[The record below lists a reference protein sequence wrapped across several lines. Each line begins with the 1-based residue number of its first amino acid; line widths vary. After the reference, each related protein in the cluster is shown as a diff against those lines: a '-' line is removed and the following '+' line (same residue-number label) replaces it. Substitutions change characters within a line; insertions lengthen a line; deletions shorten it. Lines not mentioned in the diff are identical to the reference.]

1 MDPIYLTNLRT
12 SKFKA
17 HTEPFM
23 RRFFQRLLLPV
34 AVMVVTQTSFVS
46 AESIRL
52 VGPDGQVQPTPQYSE
67 NIVRNSA
74 NNEPG
79 RFFGPTSA
87 NQTLWSIAS
96 QLRPSSSVTVQQTLL
111 AIYQLNPQAFENQNI
126 HTLIPGS
133 TLRVPSLAQISR
145 NSTQDAVNIMASH
158 QAKLNQTPDTP
169 VRPVAPPRPA
179 PVATPKVEAVA
190 QTPPQ
195 VTPTTAPQEKAPT
208 ELKTPAKPSQSTDAE
223 VMALEEKNH
232 TLRLML
238 SQVQSEVSTLK
249 EELGDEN
256 RIRSEVERLLEE
268 ERRKAEE
275 ASRLAPSALDNLL
288 SNGWLVALL
297 ALIPGLLIAIVV
309 LLLLNRRSSAQ
320 QENPTQNNITSEMP
334 TAAPVTLGPE
344 QTEDIGD
351 DLLLD
356 DDLFSTTDDKEEN
369 DAEKAFSDEDDVFAD
384 LNETDLDFNLDG
396 QDSDDLF
403 VGIDDD
409 GDLDTE
415 FDALNESA
423 NGISVNADDKA
434 LGLEEMERALNDV
447 SEPTDNDDLNSF
459 DLADENQMSED
470 DIEALLSGD
479 EENEL
484 LSDGKVD
491 QSLLDD
497 LLASELDAL
506 DDEPAIQDTETLD
519 TLLND
524 ELASLSEEDNDE
536 FDLSGAGVAGDQD
549 LDDLF
554 ASIEEQ
560 ADLEQL
566 EAKAI
571 DETALLDEILAE
583 QDAPLSEESTELLD
597 ELLDDFDKPENDE
610 FDAQTADLLQPEE
623 PILDLEEDST
633 QLLNEVLGEPVPEE
647 LASGLEIDQNSTELL
662 DELLDDL
669 DLDDESIEAT
679 EFSVAPE
686 KLSVEDGTELFDE
699 LLEIEQHPEP
709 AESLPELAT
718 EDEFNSDTFIDD
730 LLNSAPAKDPLLEP
744 VLDENEAFAQAD
756 DFDFNPEIEGGLEDD
771 LPQPS
776 ALPANEFGTP
786 QDEDWVFDEDDSSPT
801 LEANTELELSSAE
814 DDLPEQTTATNETVD
829 ELLADLAAQPQ
840 SNTVDTS
847 DDALAPDALSQS
859 VEESLTLNDLE
870 LPEENDEPQ
879 LAEVTPSSV
888 FDEQQVET
896 EIEPES
902 EPLAAEASND
912 ESDLTALNELDLPE
926 YTEEDALADA
936 QLEPAAESEVEPELE
951 LASEPAEEEAFT
963 ELDELDLPEY
973 TEEDALADAQLEPA
987 AESEVEPELELAS
1000 EPAEEEAF
1008 TELNELDLPEYTEE
1022 DALADAQLEPAAES
1036 EVEPELELVSEPVT
1050 EEAFTELN
1058 ELDLPEY
1065 TEEDALADAQL
1076 EPAAESEVE
1085 PELELASEPAEEEA
1099 FTEFNELDLPE
1110 YTEEDA
1116 LADAQLEPVAESEVE
1131 PELELA
1137 SEPAAE
1143 EAFTELNELDLPE
1156 YTEEDALADAQ
1167 LEPAAESEVEP
1178 ELELAS
1184 DLEEEET
1191 FTELDELDLPEYT
1204 EEDALADAQ
1213 LESATESEVEPE
1225 LDELDLPEY
1234 TEEDALADAQLEPA
1248 VESEVEPELELAT
1261 EPAEEEVFTELNE
1274 LDLPEYTEEDALADA
1289 QLEPAVE
1296 SDVEPELELASD
1308 LEEEEVFTELN
1319 ELDLPEYTEED
1330 ALADAQLE
1338 PVAESEVEPELD
1350 LASDLEEEE
1359 AFTELDELDLPEYT
1373 EEDALADAQLEPA
1386 VESGVEPEL
1395 ELASEPAAEEAF
1407 TELNE
1412 LDLPEYTEEDALADA
1427 QLELSVESEV
1437 EPELGDGTETLAQE
1451 TESDALVADEDLL
1464 ASVESAVDEVQ
1475 PELLDATQD
1484 VPPTQS
1490 LANKAFDE
1498 EALHDWLSD
1507 NPDGEKPF
1515 SFDRPL
1521 DAKTIDSAGMD
1532 IDAML
1537 QMGGEDWN
1545 GFHLTPDQQAQL
1557 PDDVPE
1563 DEQAIWASETP
1574 EPQAKPENWGSQE
1587 DLLDFD
1593 PQRDGYMTIDELMA
1607 QVESEEQGL
1616 NPDEEEL
1623 KLDVGLDEFPDVIG
1637 DIRDI
1642 DVDSGAEA
1650 AGKLDLAKIYIEMND
1665 EKGAIKLLEEAIVD
1679 GDDEIRQQ
1687 AKRLIDVL
1695 NGRV

>member
-1 MDPIYLTNLRT
+1 
-12 SKFKA
+12 
-17 HTEPFM
+17 M

-195 VTPTTAPQEKAPT
+195 VPPTTAPQEKAPT
-208 ELKTPAKPSQSTDAE
+208 ELKAPAKPSQSTDAE

-647 LASGLEIDQNSTELL
+647 LASELEIDQNSTELL

-801 LEANTELELSSAE
+801 LEGNTELELSSAE

-879 LAEVTPSSV
+879 LAEVIPSSA

-912 ESDLTALNELDLPE
+912 ESDLTALNELDLSE

-987 AESEVEPELELAS
+987 VESEVEPELELAS
-1000 EPAEEEAF
+1000 EPAVESGVEPELELASDLDEEEPFTELNELDLPEYTEEDALADAQLEPAAEAEVEPELELASDLDEEEPFTELNELDLPEYTEEDALADAQLEPAAEAEVEPELELASDLDEEEAF

-1022 DALADAQLEPAAES
+1022 DALADAQLEPA
-1036 EVEPELELVSEPVT
+1036 V
-1050 EEAFTELN
+1050 
-1058 ELDLPEY
+1058 
-1065 TEEDALADAQL
+1065 
-1076 EPAAESEVE
+1076 
-1085 PELELASEPAEEEA
+1085 
-1099 FTEFNELDLPE
+1099 
-1110 YTEEDA
+1110 
-1116 LADAQLEPVAESEVE
+1116 ESEVE

-1167 LEPAAESEVEP
+1167 LEPAAESEVES

-1184 DLEEEET
+1184 DLEEEEA
-1191 FTELDELDLPEYT
+1191 FTELN
-1204 EEDALADAQ
+1204 
-1213 LESATESEVEPE
+1213 
-1225 LDELDLPEY
+1225 ELDLPEY

-1248 VESEVEPELELAT
+1248 AEAEVEPELELAS
-1261 EPAEEEVFTELNE
+1261 EPAEEEAFTELNE

-1296 SDVEPELELASD
+1296 SE
-1308 LEEEEVFTELN
+1308 
-1319 ELDLPEYTEED
+1319 
-1330 ALADAQLE
+1330 
-1338 PVAESEVEPELD
+1338 
-1350 LASDLEEEE
+1350 
-1359 AFTELDELDLPEYT
+1359 
-1373 EEDALADAQLEPA
+1373 
-1386 VESGVEPEL
+1386 VEPEL

-1427 QLELSVESEV
+1427 QLEPSVESEV

>member
-1 MDPIYLTNLRT
+1 M
-12 SKFKA
+12 
-17 HTEPFM
+17 
-23 RRFFQRLLLPV
+23 
-34 AVMVVTQTSFVS
+34 
-46 AESIRL
+46 
-52 VGPDGQVQPTPQYSE
+52 
-67 NIVRNSA
+67 
-74 NNEPG
+74 
-79 RFFGPTSA
+79 
-87 NQTLWSIAS
+87 
-96 QLRPSSSVTVQQTLL
+96 QQTLL

-506 DDEPAIQDTETLD
+506 DDESAIQDTETLD

-583 QDAPLSEESTELLD
+583 QDVPLSEESTELLD

-801 LEANTELELSSAE
+801 LEGNAELELSSAE
-814 DDLPEQTTATNETVD
+814 DDLPEQTTATNETAD

-879 LAEVTPSSV
+879 LAEVTPSSA

-912 ESDLTALNELDLPE
+912 ESDLTELNELDLPEYTEEDALADAQLEPAVESEVEPEPELELASDLEEEEAFTELDELDLPEYTEEDALADAQLEPAVESEVEPELELASDLEEEEAFTELNKLDLPE

-987 AESEVEPELELAS
+987 AESEVEPELASDLEEEEAFTELNELDLPEYTEEDALADAQLEPAAESEVEPELELVSEPAEEEAFTELDELDLPEYTEEDALADAQLEPAAESEVEPELAS
-1000 EPAEEEAF
+1000 DLEEEEAF

-1050 EEAFTELN
+1050 EEAFTEL
-1058 ELDLPEY
+1058 
-1065 TEEDALADAQL
+1065 
-1076 EPAAESEVE
+1076 
-1085 PELELASEPAEEEA
+1085 
-1099 FTEFNELDLPE
+1099 
-1110 YTEEDA
+1110 
-1116 LADAQLEPVAESEVE
+1116 
-1131 PELELA
+1131 
-1137 SEPAAE
+1137 
-1143 EAFTELNELDLPE
+1143 
-1156 YTEEDALADAQ
+1156 
-1167 LEPAAESEVEP
+1167 
-1178 ELELAS
+1178 
-1184 DLEEEET
+1184 
-1191 FTELDELDLPEYT
+1191 DELDLPEYT

-1213 LESATESEVEPE
+1213 LESATESEVESELELVSEPTAEEAFTE
-1225 LDELDLPEY
+1225 LDELDVPEY
-1234 TEEDALADAQLEPA
+1234 TEEDALADAQLE
-1248 VESEVEPELELAT
+1248 S
-1261 EPAEEEVFTELNE
+1261 
-1274 LDLPEYTEEDALADA
+1274 
-1289 QLEPAVE
+1289 
-1296 SDVEPELELASD
+1296 
-1308 LEEEEVFTELN
+1308 
-1319 ELDLPEYTEED
+1319 
-1330 ALADAQLE
+1330 
-1338 PVAESEVEPELD
+1338 
-1350 LASDLEEEE
+1350 
-1359 AFTELDELDLPEYT
+1359 
-1373 EEDALADAQLEPA
+1373 
-1386 VESGVEPEL
+1386 
-1395 ELASEPAAEEAF
+1395 
-1407 TELNE
+1407 
-1412 LDLPEYTEEDALADA
+1412 
-1427 QLELSVESEV
+1427 SVESEV
-1437 EPELGDGTETLAQE
+1437 EPELGDETETLAQE

>member
-195 VTPTTAPQEKAPT
+195 VPPTTAPQEKAPT
-208 ELKTPAKPSQSTDAE
+208 ELKAPAKPSQSTDAE

-647 LASGLEIDQNSTELL
+647 LASELEIDQNSTELL

-801 LEANTELELSSAE
+801 LEGNTELELSSAE

-879 LAEVTPSSV
+879 LAEVIPSSA

-912 ESDLTALNELDLPE
+912 ESDLTALNELDLSE

-987 AESEVEPELELAS
+987 VESEVEPELELAS
-1000 EPAEEEAF
+1000 EPAVESGVEPELELASDLDEEEPFTELNELDLPEYTEEDALADAQLEPAAEAEVEPELELASDLDEEEPFTELNELDLPEYTEEDALADAQLEPAAEAEVEPELELASDLDEEEAF

-1022 DALADAQLEPAAES
+1022 DALADAQLEPA
-1036 EVEPELELVSEPVT
+1036 V
-1050 EEAFTELN
+1050 
-1058 ELDLPEY
+1058 
-1065 TEEDALADAQL
+1065 
-1076 EPAAESEVE
+1076 
-1085 PELELASEPAEEEA
+1085 
-1099 FTEFNELDLPE
+1099 
-1110 YTEEDA
+1110 
-1116 LADAQLEPVAESEVE
+1116 ESEVE

-1167 LEPAAESEVEP
+1167 LEPAAESEVES

-1184 DLEEEET
+1184 DLEEEEA
-1191 FTELDELDLPEYT
+1191 FTELN
-1204 EEDALADAQ
+1204 
-1213 LESATESEVEPE
+1213 
-1225 LDELDLPEY
+1225 ELDLPEY

-1248 VESEVEPELELAT
+1248 AEAEVEPELELAS
-1261 EPAEEEVFTELNE
+1261 EPAEEEAFTELNE

-1296 SDVEPELELASD
+1296 SE
-1308 LEEEEVFTELN
+1308 
-1319 ELDLPEYTEED
+1319 
-1330 ALADAQLE
+1330 
-1338 PVAESEVEPELD
+1338 
-1350 LASDLEEEE
+1350 
-1359 AFTELDELDLPEYT
+1359 
-1373 EEDALADAQLEPA
+1373 
-1386 VESGVEPEL
+1386 VEPEL

-1427 QLELSVESEV
+1427 QLEPSVESEV

>member
-1 MDPIYLTNLRT
+1 
-12 SKFKA
+12 
-17 HTEPFM
+17 M

-195 VTPTTAPQEKAPT
+195 VTPTTAPQEKVPT

-801 LEANTELELSSAE
+801 LEGNAELELSSAE
-814 DDLPEQTTATNETVD
+814 DDLPEQTTATNETAD

-847 DDALAPDALSQS
+847 DDALAPDAVSQS

-879 LAEVTPSSV
+879 LAEVIPSSA

-912 ESDLTALNELDLPE
+912 ESGLTALNELDLPEYTEEDALADAQLEPAVESEVEPELELASEPVEEEAFTELNELDLPEYTEEDALADAQLEPAAESEVEPELELASDLEEEEAFTELDELDLPEYTEEDALADAQLEPAVESEVEPELELASEPAEEEAFTELNELDLPE

-1000 EPAEEEAF
+1000 EPAAEEAF

-1036 EVEPELELVSEPVT
+1036 EVES
-1050 EEAFTELN
+1050 
-1058 ELDLPEY
+1058 
-1065 TEEDALADAQL
+1065 
-1076 EPAAESEVE
+1076 
-1085 PELELASEPAEEEA
+1085 ELELASDLEE
-1099 FTEFNELDLPE
+1099 
-1110 YTEEDA
+1110 
-1116 LADAQLEPVAESEVE
+1116 
-1131 PELELA
+1131 
-1137 SEPAAE
+1137 E

-1184 DLEEEET
+1184 DLEEEEA

-1204 EEDALADAQ
+1204 EED
-1213 LESATESEVEPE
+1213 S
-1225 LDELDLPEY
+1225 
-1234 TEEDALADAQLEPA
+1234 LADAQLEPA
-1248 VESEVEPELELAT
+1248 AK
-1261 EPAEEEVFTELNE
+1261 AE
-1274 LDLPEYTEEDALADA
+1274 
-1289 QLEPAVE
+1289 
-1296 SDVEPELELASD
+1296 VEPELELASD
-1308 LEEEEVFTELN
+1308 LEEKEAFTELN

-1359 AFTELDELDLPEYT
+1359 AFTELNQLDLPEYT
-1373 EEDALADAQLEPA
+1373 EEDALADAQLEP
-1386 VESGVEPEL
+1386 
-1395 ELASEPAAEEAF
+1395 
-1407 TELNE
+1407 
-1412 LDLPEYTEEDALADA
+1412 
-1427 QLELSVESEV
+1427 SVESEV

-1464 ASVESAVDEVQ
+1464 ASVESAADEVQ
-1475 PELLDATQD
+1475 PELLGATQD

>member
-1 MDPIYLTNLRT
+1 M
-12 SKFKA
+12 
-17 HTEPFM
+17 
-23 RRFFQRLLLPV
+23 
-34 AVMVVTQTSFVS
+34 
-46 AESIRL
+46 
-52 VGPDGQVQPTPQYSE
+52 
-67 NIVRNSA
+67 
-74 NNEPG
+74 
-79 RFFGPTSA
+79 
-87 NQTLWSIAS
+87 
-96 QLRPSSSVTVQQTLL
+96 QQTLL

-344 QTEDIGD
+344 QTEDISD

-447 SEPTDNDDLNSF
+447 SEPTENDDLNSF

-524 ELASLSEEDNDE
+524 ELASLSEEDDDE

-699 LLEIEQHPEP
+699 LLEIEQHPES

-771 LPQPS
+771 LSQPS

-801 LEANTELELSSAE
+801 LEGNAELELSSAE
-814 DDLPEQTTATNETVD
+814 DDLPEQTTATNETAD

-879 LAEVTPSSV
+879 LAEVIPSSA

-912 ESDLTALNELDLPE
+912 ESGLTALNELDLPE

-936 QLEPAAESEVEPELE
+936 QLEPAVESEVEPELE
-951 LASEPAEEEAFT
+951 LASEP
-963 ELDELDLPEY
+963 
-973 TEEDALADAQLEPA
+973 
-987 AESEVEPELELAS
+987 V
-1000 EPAEEEAF
+1000 EEEAF

-1050 EEAFTELN
+1050 EEAFTELELASEPAEEEAFTELD

-1076 EPAAESEVE
+1076 EPAV
-1085 PELELASEPAEEEA
+1085 
-1099 FTEFNELDLPE
+1099 
-1110 YTEEDA
+1110 
-1116 LADAQLEPVAESEVE
+1116 ESEVE

-1184 DLEEEET
+1184 EPAEEEA
-1191 FTELDELDLPEYT
+1191 FTELDELDL
-1204 EEDALADAQ
+1204 L
-1213 LESATESEVEPE
+1213 
-1225 LDELDLPEY
+1225 EY

-1248 VESEVEPELELAT
+1248 AEAEVEPELE
-1261 EPAEEEVFTELNE
+1261 
-1274 LDLPEYTEEDALADA
+1274 
-1289 QLEPAVE
+1289 
-1296 SDVEPELELASD
+1296 
-1308 LEEEEVFTELN
+1308 
-1319 ELDLPEYTEED
+1319 
-1330 ALADAQLE
+1330 
-1338 PVAESEVEPELD
+1338 

-1386 VESGVEPEL
+1386 AESEVEPEL

-1427 QLELSVESEV
+1427 QLEPAAESEVESELELASDLEEEEAFTELNELDLPEYTEEDALADAQLEPSVESEV

-1475 PELLDATQD
+1475 PELLGATQD

>member
-1 MDPIYLTNLRT
+1 
-12 SKFKA
+12 
-17 HTEPFM
+17 M

-158 QAKLNQTPDTP
+158 QAKLNQTPDAP

-524 ELASLSEEDNDE
+524 ELASLSEEDNGE

-801 LEANTELELSSAE
+801 LEGNTELELSSAE

-879 LAEVTPSSV
+879 LAEVTPSSA

-912 ESDLTALNELDLPE
+912 ESDLTALNELDLSE

-973 TEEDALADAQLEPA
+973 TEEDALADAQLELAVESEVEPELELASEPAEEEAFTELDELDLPEYTEEDALADAQLEPA
-987 AESEVEPELELAS
+987 AESEVEPELELVSEPAEEEAFTELDELDLPEYTEEDALADAQLEPAVESEVEPELELASEPAEEEVFTELNELDLPEYTEEDALADAQLEPAAESEVEPKLELASEPAEEEAFTELDELDLPEYIEEDALADAQLEPAAESEVEPKLELAS

-1036 EVEPELELVSEPVT
+1036 EVESELELASDLEE

-1058 ELDLPEY
+1058 ELDLPEYTEEDALADAQLEPAVESEVEPELELASDLEEKEVFTELNELDLPEHTEEDALADAQLEPAVESEVEPELELASEPAEDEAFPALDELDLPEY

-1085 PELELASEPAEEEA
+1085 PELELVSEP
-1099 FTEFNELDLPE
+1099 T
-1110 YTEEDA
+1110 
-1116 LADAQLEPVAESEVE
+1116 
-1131 PELELA
+1131 
-1137 SEPAAE
+1137 AE

-1178 ELELAS
+1178 ELG
-1184 DLEEEET
+1184 
-1191 FTELDELDLPEYT
+1191 DE
-1204 EEDALADAQ
+1204 
-1213 LESATESEVEPE
+1213 
-1225 LDELDLPEY
+1225 
-1234 TEEDALADAQLEPA
+1234 
-1248 VESEVEPELELAT
+1248 
-1261 EPAEEEVFTELNE
+1261 
-1274 LDLPEYTEEDALADA
+1274 
-1289 QLEPAVE
+1289 
-1296 SDVEPELELASD
+1296 
-1308 LEEEEVFTELN
+1308 
-1319 ELDLPEYTEED
+1319 
-1330 ALADAQLE
+1330 
-1338 PVAESEVEPELD
+1338 
-1350 LASDLEEEE
+1350 
-1359 AFTELDELDLPEYT
+1359 
-1373 EEDALADAQLEPA
+1373 
-1386 VESGVEPEL
+1386 
-1395 ELASEPAAEEAF
+1395 
-1407 TELNE
+1407 
-1412 LDLPEYTEEDALADA
+1412 
-1427 QLELSVESEV
+1427 
-1437 EPELGDGTETLAQE
+1437 TETLAQE
-1451 TESDALVADEDLL
+1451 TESDVLIADEDLL

>member
-1 MDPIYLTNLRT
+1 
-12 SKFKA
+12 
-17 HTEPFM
+17 M

-133 TLRVPSLAQISR
+133 TLRVPSLEQISR

-801 LEANTELELSSAE
+801 LEGNAELELSSAE
-814 DDLPEQTTATNETVD
+814 DDLPEQTTATNETAD

-879 LAEVTPSSV
+879 LAEVTPSSA

-912 ESDLTALNELDLPE
+912 ESDLTALNELDLPEYTEEDALADAQLEPATESEVEPELELASEPVEEEAFTELDELDLPEYTEEDALADAQLEPAVESEVEPELELASDLDEEEAFTELNELDLPE

-1000 EPAEEEAF
+1000 DLEE
-1008 TELNELDLPEYTEE
+1008 
-1022 DALADAQLEPAAES
+1022 
-1036 EVEPELELVSEPVT
+1036 

-1085 PELELASEPAEEEA
+1085 PELELASVLEE
-1099 FTEFNELDLPE
+1099 
-1110 YTEEDA
+1110 
-1116 LADAQLEPVAESEVE
+1116 
-1131 PELELA
+1131 
-1137 SEPAAE
+1137 E
-1143 EAFTELNELDLPE
+1143 EAFTELNKLDLPE

-1213 LESATESEVEPE
+1213 LEPAVESEVEPELELATEPAAEEAFTE

-1248 VESEVEPELELAT
+1248 AESE
-1261 EPAEEEVFTELNE
+1261 
-1274 LDLPEYTEEDALADA
+1274 
-1289 QLEPAVE
+1289 
-1296 SDVEPELELASD
+1296 VEPELELASD

-1386 VESGVEPEL
+1386 VESEVEPEL

-1427 QLELSVESEV
+1427 QLEPSVESEV

-1464 ASVESAVDEVQ
+1464 TSVESAVDEVQ
-1475 PELLDATQD
+1475 PELLGATQD

>member
-1 MDPIYLTNLRT
+1 
-12 SKFKA
+12 
-17 HTEPFM
+17 M

-195 VTPTTAPQEKAPT
+195 VTPTTAPQEKVPT

-801 LEANTELELSSAE
+801 LEGNTELELSSAE
-814 DDLPEQTTATNETVD
+814 DDLPEQTTATNETAD

-879 LAEVTPSSV
+879 LAEVTPYSA

-926 YTEEDALADA
+926 YTEED
-936 QLEPAAESEVEPELE
+936 V
-951 LASEPAEEEAFT
+951 
-963 ELDELDLPEY
+963 
-973 TEEDALADAQLEPA
+973 LADAQLEPA

-1022 DALADAQLEPAAES
+1022 DALADAQLEPA
-1036 EVEPELELVSEPVT
+1036 T
-1050 EEAFTELN
+1050 
-1058 ELDLPEY
+1058 
-1065 TEEDALADAQL
+1065 
-1076 EPAAESEVE
+1076 
-1085 PELELASEPAEEEA
+1085 
-1099 FTEFNELDLPE
+1099 
-1110 YTEEDA
+1110 
-1116 LADAQLEPVAESEVE
+1116 
-1131 PELELA
+1131 
-1137 SEPAAE
+1137 
-1143 EAFTELNELDLPE
+1143 
-1156 YTEEDALADAQ
+1156 
-1167 LEPAAESEVEP
+1167 ESEVEP

-1184 DLEEEET
+1184 DLEEEEA
-1191 FTELDELDLPEYT
+1191 FT
-1204 EEDALADAQ
+1204 
-1213 LESATESEVEPE
+1213 E

-1248 VESEVEPELELAT
+1248 VGSEVEPELASEPAEEEAFTELDELDLPEYTEEDALADAQLEPAAESEVEPELELAT

-1289 QLEPAVE
+1289 QLEPAAE
-1296 SDVEPELELASD
+1296 SEVEPELELTSEPA
-1308 LEEEEVFTELN
+1308 EEETFTELD

-1338 PVAESEVEPELD
+1338 PATESEVEPELE

-1386 VESGVEPEL
+1386 VGSEVEPELASEPAEEEAFTELDELDLPEYTEEDALADAQLEPAAESEVEPELELATEPAEEEAFTELDELDLPEYTEEDALADAQLESVVESEVEPEL

-1427 QLELSVESEV
+1427 QLEPSVESEV

-1475 PELLDATQD
+1475 PELLGATQD

>member
-1 MDPIYLTNLRT
+1 M
-12 SKFKA
+12 
-17 HTEPFM
+17 
-23 RRFFQRLLLPV
+23 
-34 AVMVVTQTSFVS
+34 
-46 AESIRL
+46 
-52 VGPDGQVQPTPQYSE
+52 
-67 NIVRNSA
+67 
-74 NNEPG
+74 
-79 RFFGPTSA
+79 
-87 NQTLWSIAS
+87 
-96 QLRPSSSVTVQQTLL
+96 QQTLL

-801 LEANTELELSSAE
+801 LEGNAELELSSAE
-814 DDLPEQTTATNETVD
+814 DDLPEQTTATNETAD

-879 LAEVTPSSV
+879 LAEVTPSSA

-987 AESEVEPELELAS
+987 VESEVEPELELAS
-1000 EPAEEEAF
+1000 EPVEEEAF
-1008 TELNELDLPEYTEE
+1008 TELDELDLPEYTEE
-1022 DALADAQLEPAAES
+1022 DALADAQLEPAVES
-1036 EVEPELELVSEPVT
+1036 EVEPDLELASDLDE

-1099 FTEFNELDLPE
+1099 FTELDELDLPEYTEEDALADAQLEPAAESEVEPELELASDLEEEEAFTELNELDLPE

-1116 LADAQLEPVAESEVE
+1116 LADAQLEPAAESEVE

-1137 SEPAAE
+1137 SVLEEE
-1143 EAFTELNELDLPE
+1143 EAFTELNKLDLPE

-1213 LESATESEVEPE
+1213 LEPAVESEVEPELELATEPAAEEAFTE

-1248 VESEVEPELELAT
+1248 AESE
-1261 EPAEEEVFTELNE
+1261 
-1274 LDLPEYTEEDALADA
+1274 
-1289 QLEPAVE
+1289 
-1296 SDVEPELELASD
+1296 VEPELELASD

-1386 VESGVEPEL
+1386 VES
-1395 ELASEPAAEEAF
+1395 
-1407 TELNE
+1407 
-1412 LDLPEYTEEDALADA
+1412 
-1427 QLELSVESEV
+1427 EV
-1437 EPELGDGTETLAQE
+1437 EPELGDETETLAQE

>member
-158 QAKLNQTPDTP
+158 QAKLNQTPDAP

-801 LEANTELELSSAE
+801 LEGNTELELSSAE

-829 ELLADLAAQPQ
+829 ELLTDLAAQPQ

-879 LAEVTPSSV
+879 LAEVTPSSA

-912 ESDLTALNELDLPE
+912 ESDLTALNELDLSEYTEEDALADAQLEPAAESEVEPELDELDLPEYTEEDALADAQLEPAVESEVEPELELASEPAEEEAFTELDELDLPEYTEEDAMADAQLEPAVESEVEPELELATEPAEEEVFTELNELDLPE

-987 AESEVEPELELAS
+987 AESEVEPDLAS
-1000 EPAEEEAF
+1000 DLEEEEAF

-1036 EVEPELELVSEPVT
+1036 EVEPELELVSEPAE
-1050 EEAFTELN
+1050 EEAFTELD

-1085 PELELASEPAEEEA
+1085 PELASDLEEK
-1099 FTEFNELDLPE
+1099 
-1110 YTEEDA
+1110 
-1116 LADAQLEPVAESEVE
+1116 
-1131 PELELA
+1131 
-1137 SEPAAE
+1137 
-1143 EAFTELNELDLPE
+1143 EAFTELN
-1156 YTEEDALADAQ
+1156 
-1167 LEPAAESEVEP
+1167 
-1178 ELELAS
+1178 
-1184 DLEEEET
+1184 
-1191 FTELDELDLPEYT
+1191 
-1204 EEDALADAQ
+1204 
-1213 LESATESEVEPE
+1213 
-1225 LDELDLPEY
+1225 ELDLPEY

-1261 EPAEEEVFTELNE
+1261 EPAEEEVFTEL
-1274 LDLPEYTEEDALADA
+1274 
-1289 QLEPAVE
+1289 
-1296 SDVEPELELASD
+1296 
-1308 LEEEEVFTELN
+1308 
-1319 ELDLPEYTEED
+1319 
-1330 ALADAQLE
+1330 
-1338 PVAESEVEPELD
+1338 
-1350 LASDLEEEE
+1350 
-1359 AFTELDELDLPEYT
+1359 DELDLPEYT

-1386 VESGVEPEL
+1386 AEAEVESEL
-1395 ELASEPAAEEAF
+1395 ERASDLEEKEAF
-1407 TELNE
+1407 TELDK

-1427 QLELSVESEV
+1427 QLEPSVESEV
-1437 EPELGDGTETLAQE
+1437 EPELGDETETLAQE

>member
-1 MDPIYLTNLRT
+1 
-12 SKFKA
+12 
-17 HTEPFM
+17 M

-633 QLLNEVLGEPVPEE
+633 QLLNEVLGEPVSEE

-801 LEANTELELSSAE
+801 LEGNTELELSSAE

-879 LAEVTPSSV
+879 LAEVTPSSA

-912 ESDLTALNELDLPE
+912 ESDLTALNELDLSEYTEEDTLADAQLEPAAESEVEPELELASEPVEEEAFTELDELDLPEYTEEDALADAQLEPVAESEVEPELDLASEPAEEEAFTELNKLDLPEYTEEDALADAQLEPAAESEVEPELELVSEPAEEESFTELDELDLPEYTEEDALADAQLEPAVESEVEPELELASEPAEEEVFTELNELDLPE

-987 AESEVEPELELAS
+987 TESEVEPELASDLEEEEAFTELNELDLPEYTEEDALADAQLEPAAESEVEPELELVS
-1000 EPAEEEAF
+1000 EPAEEEAFTELDELDLPEYTEEDALADAQLEPAAESEVEPELASDLEEEESF

-1050 EEAFTELN
+1050 EEAFTELD
-1058 ELDLPEY
+1058 ELDLPEYTEEDALADAQLESATESEVESELELVSEPAAEEAFTELDELDVPEY

-1099 FTEFNELDLPE
+1099 F
-1110 YTEEDA
+1110 
-1116 LADAQLEPVAESEVE
+1116 
-1131 PELELA
+1131 
-1137 SEPAAE
+1137 
-1143 EAFTELNELDLPE
+1143 
-1156 YTEEDALADAQ
+1156 
-1167 LEPAAESEVEP
+1167 
-1178 ELELAS
+1178 
-1184 DLEEEET
+1184 
-1191 FTELDELDLPEYT
+1191 
-1204 EEDALADAQ
+1204 
-1213 LESATESEVEPE
+1213 PE

-1234 TEEDALADAQLEPA
+1234 TEEDALADAQLEP
-1248 VESEVEPELELAT
+1248 
-1261 EPAEEEVFTELNE
+1261 
-1274 LDLPEYTEEDALADA
+1274 
-1289 QLEPAVE
+1289 
-1296 SDVEPELELASD
+1296 
-1308 LEEEEVFTELN
+1308 
-1319 ELDLPEYTEED
+1319 
-1330 ALADAQLE
+1330 
-1338 PVAESEVEPELD
+1338 
-1350 LASDLEEEE
+1350 
-1359 AFTELDELDLPEYT
+1359 
-1373 EEDALADAQLEPA
+1373 
-1386 VESGVEPEL
+1386 
-1395 ELASEPAAEEAF
+1395 
-1407 TELNE
+1407 
-1412 LDLPEYTEEDALADA
+1412 
-1427 QLELSVESEV
+1427 SVESEV
-1437 EPELGDGTETLAQE
+1437 EPELGEETETLAQE

>member
-1 MDPIYLTNLRT
+1 M
-12 SKFKA
+12 
-17 HTEPFM
+17 
-23 RRFFQRLLLPV
+23 
-34 AVMVVTQTSFVS
+34 
-46 AESIRL
+46 
-52 VGPDGQVQPTPQYSE
+52 
-67 NIVRNSA
+67 
-74 NNEPG
+74 
-79 RFFGPTSA
+79 
-87 NQTLWSIAS
+87 
-96 QLRPSSSVTVQQTLL
+96 QQTLL

-730 LLNSAPAKDPLLEP
+730 LLNSAPANDPLLEP

-801 LEANTELELSSAE
+801 LEGNAELELSSAE
-814 DDLPEQTTATNETVD
+814 DDLPEQTTATNETAD

-879 LAEVTPSSV
+879 LAEVTPSSA

-912 ESDLTALNELDLPE
+912 ESDLTALNELDLSEYTEEDALADAQLEPAAESEVEPELELASEPVEEEAFTELDELDLPEYTEEDALADAQLEPVAESEVEPELDLASDLEEEEAFTELDEIDLPEYTEEDALADAQLESATESEVESELELVSEPAAEEAFTELDELDLPEYTEEDALADSQLEPAAESEVEPELELVSEPVTEEAFTELDELDLPEYTEEDALADAQLEPAVESEVEPELELASDLDEEEAFTELNELDLPE

-987 AESEVEPELELAS
+987 AESEVEPELELAT
-1000 EPAEEEAF
+1000 EPAEEEVF
-1008 TELNELDLPEYTEE
+1008 TELNELDLPKYTEE

-1036 EVEPELELVSEPVT
+1036 EVEPEL
-1050 EEAFTELN
+1050 
-1058 ELDLPEY
+1058 D
-1065 TEEDALADAQL
+1065 
-1076 EPAAESEVE
+1076 
-1085 PELELASEPAEEEA
+1085 LASDLDEEEA
-1099 FTEFNELDLPE
+1099 FT
-1110 YTEEDA
+1110 
-1116 LADAQLEPVAESEVE
+1116 
-1131 PELELA
+1131 
-1137 SEPAAE
+1137 
-1143 EAFTELNELDLPE
+1143 
-1156 YTEEDALADAQ
+1156 
-1167 LEPAAESEVEP
+1167 
-1178 ELELAS
+1178 
-1184 DLEEEET
+1184 
-1191 FTELDELDLPEYT
+1191 
-1204 EEDALADAQ
+1204 
-1213 LESATESEVEPE
+1213 E

-1248 VESEVEPELELAT
+1248 VESEVEPELG
-1261 EPAEEEVFTELNE
+1261 
-1274 LDLPEYTEEDALADA
+1274 
-1289 QLEPAVE
+1289 
-1296 SDVEPELELASD
+1296 
-1308 LEEEEVFTELN
+1308 
-1319 ELDLPEYTEED
+1319 
-1330 ALADAQLE
+1330 
-1338 PVAESEVEPELD
+1338 
-1350 LASDLEEEE
+1350 
-1359 AFTELDELDLPEYT
+1359 DE
-1373 EEDALADAQLEPA
+1373 
-1386 VESGVEPEL
+1386 
-1395 ELASEPAAEEAF
+1395 
-1407 TELNE
+1407 
-1412 LDLPEYTEEDALADA
+1412 
-1427 QLELSVESEV
+1427 
-1437 EPELGDGTETLAQE
+1437 TETLAQE
-1451 TESDALVADEDLL
+1451 TKSDALVADEDLL
-1464 ASVESAVDEVQ
+1464 ASVESAADEVQ

>member
-1 MDPIYLTNLRT
+1 M
-12 SKFKA
+12 
-17 HTEPFM
+17 
-23 RRFFQRLLLPV
+23 
-34 AVMVVTQTSFVS
+34 
-46 AESIRL
+46 
-52 VGPDGQVQPTPQYSE
+52 
-67 NIVRNSA
+67 
-74 NNEPG
+74 
-79 RFFGPTSA
+79 
-87 NQTLWSIAS
+87 
-96 QLRPSSSVTVQQTLL
+96 QQTLL

-195 VTPTTAPQEKAPT
+195 VTSTTAPQEKAPT

-356 DDLFSTTDDKEEN
+356 DELFSTTDDKEEN

-801 LEANTELELSSAE
+801 LEGNAELELSSAE
-814 DDLPEQTTATNETVD
+814 DDLPEQTTATNETAD

-879 LAEVTPSSV
+879 LAEVTPSSA

-912 ESDLTALNELDLPE
+912 ESDLTALNELDLSE

-951 LASEPAEEEAFT
+951 LASEPVEEEAFP

-1099 FTEFNELDLPE
+1099 FTE
-1110 YTEEDA
+1110 
-1116 LADAQLEPVAESEVE
+1116 
-1131 PELELA
+1131 
-1137 SEPAAE
+1137 
-1143 EAFTELNELDLPE
+1143 LNELDLPE

-1167 LEPAAESEVEP
+1167 LEPAAESEVES

-1184 DLEEEET
+1184 DLEEEEA
-1191 FTELDELDLPEYT
+1191 FTELNELDLPEYT

-1213 LESATESEVEPE
+1213 LESATESEVEPELELASEPAAEEAFTE

-1289 QLEPAVE
+1289 QLEPAAE
-1296 SDVEPELELASD
+1296 AEVEPELELASD
-1308 LEEEEVFTELN
+1308 LEEK
-1319 ELDLPEYTEED
+1319 
-1330 ALADAQLE
+1330 
-1338 PVAESEVEPELD
+1338 
-1350 LASDLEEEE
+1350 E

-1386 VESGVEPEL
+1386 VESEVEPEL
-1395 ELASEPAAEEAF
+1395 ELATEPTEEEAF
-1407 TELNE
+1407 TELDE

-1427 QLELSVESEV
+1427 QLEPSVESEV
-1437 EPELGDGTETLAQE
+1437 EPELGDEIETIAQE

-1490 LANKAFDE
+1490 LTNKAFDE

>member
-1 MDPIYLTNLRT
+1 
-12 SKFKA
+12 
-17 HTEPFM
+17 M

-158 QAKLNQTPDTP
+158 QAKLNQTPDAP

-801 LEANTELELSSAE
+801 LEGNAELELSSAE
-814 DDLPEQTTATNETVD
+814 DDLPEQTTATNETAD

-1116 LADAQLEPVAESEVE
+1116 LADAQLEPAAESEVE

-1137 SEPAAE
+1137 SEPTAE

-1213 LESATESEVEPE
+1213 LEPAAESEVEPE
-1225 LDELDLPEY
+1225 LASDLEEEEAFTELNELDLPEY

-1261 EPAEEEVFTELNE
+1261 EPAEEEVFTEL
-1274 LDLPEYTEEDALADA
+1274 
-1289 QLEPAVE
+1289 
-1296 SDVEPELELASD
+1296 
-1308 LEEEEVFTELN
+1308 
-1319 ELDLPEYTEED
+1319 
-1330 ALADAQLE
+1330 
-1338 PVAESEVEPELD
+1338 
-1350 LASDLEEEE
+1350 
-1359 AFTELDELDLPEYT
+1359 DELDLPEYT

-1386 VESGVEPEL
+1386 AEAEVESEL
-1395 ELASEPAAEEAF
+1395 ERASDLEEKEAF
-1407 TELNE
+1407 TELDK

-1427 QLELSVESEV
+1427 QLEPSVESEV
-1437 EPELGDGTETLAQE
+1437 EPELGDETETLAQE

>member
-1 MDPIYLTNLRT
+1 M
-12 SKFKA
+12 
-17 HTEPFM
+17 
-23 RRFFQRLLLPV
+23 
-34 AVMVVTQTSFVS
+34 
-46 AESIRL
+46 
-52 VGPDGQVQPTPQYSE
+52 
-67 NIVRNSA
+67 
-74 NNEPG
+74 
-79 RFFGPTSA
+79 
-87 NQTLWSIAS
+87 
-96 QLRPSSSVTVQQTLL
+96 QQTLL

-801 LEANTELELSSAE
+801 LEGNAELELSSAE
-814 DDLPEQTTATNETVD
+814 DDLPEQTTATNETAD

-879 LAEVTPSSV
+879 LAEVTPSSA

-912 ESDLTALNELDLPE
+912 ESDLTALNELDLPEYTEEDALADAQLEPATESDVEPELELASEPAEEEAFTELDELDLPEYTEEDALADAQLEPAVESEVEPELELASEPVEEEAFTELDELDLPE

-987 AESEVEPELELAS
+987 TESEVEPELAS
-1000 EPAEEEAF
+1000 DLEEEEAF

-1036 EVEPELELVSEPVT
+1036 EVEPELELVSEPAE
-1050 EEAFTELN
+1050 EEAFTELD

-1085 PELELASEPAEEEA
+1085 PELELASEP
-1099 FTEFNELDLPE
+1099 
-1110 YTEEDA
+1110 
-1116 LADAQLEPVAESEVE
+1116 V
-1131 PELELA
+1131 
-1137 SEPAAE
+1137 AE
-1143 EAFTELNELDLPE
+1143 EAFTELN
-1156 YTEEDALADAQ
+1156 
-1167 LEPAAESEVEP
+1167 
-1178 ELELAS
+1178 
-1184 DLEEEET
+1184 
-1191 FTELDELDLPEYT
+1191 
-1204 EEDALADAQ
+1204 
-1213 LESATESEVEPE
+1213 
-1225 LDELDLPEY
+1225 ELDLPEY

-1261 EPAEEEVFTELNE
+1261 EPAEEEVFTELDE

-1289 QLEPAVE
+1289 QLEPAAESEVE
-1296 SDVEPELELASD
+1296 SELELASD
-1308 LEEEEVFTELN
+1308 LEEKEAFTELDK
-1319 ELDLPEYTEED
+1319 LDLPEYTEED

-1338 PVAESEVEPELD
+1338 PAAESEVEPELE
-1350 LASDLEEEE
+1350 LASVLEEEDP
-1359 AFTELDELDLPEYT
+1359 FTELDELDLPEYT

-1386 VESGVEPEL
+1386 
-1395 ELASEPAAEEAF
+1395 A
-1407 TELNE
+1407 
-1412 LDLPEYTEEDALADA
+1412 
-1427 QLELSVESEV
+1427 ESEV
-1437 EPELGDGTETLAQE
+1437 EPELGDETETLAQE

-1464 ASVESAVDEVQ
+1464 ASVESAIDEVQ

-1507 NPDGEKPF
+1507 NPDDEKPF

>member
-1 MDPIYLTNLRT
+1 
-12 SKFKA
+12 
-17 HTEPFM
+17 M

-718 EDEFNSDTFIDD
+718 EEEFNSDTFIDD

-801 LEANTELELSSAE
+801 LEGNAELELSSAE
-814 DDLPEQTTATNETVD
+814 DDLPEQTTATNETAD

-847 DDALAPDALSQS
+847 DDALAPDAVSQS

-926 YTEEDALADA
+926 YTEEDALADT
-936 QLEPAAESEVEPELE
+936 QLEPAVESEVEPELE

-987 AESEVEPELELAS
+987 VESEVEPELELAS

-1036 EVEPELELVSEPVT
+1036 EVES
-1050 EEAFTELN
+1050 
-1058 ELDLPEY
+1058 
-1065 TEEDALADAQL
+1065 
-1076 EPAAESEVE
+1076 
-1085 PELELASEPAEEEA
+1085 
-1099 FTEFNELDLPE
+1099 
-1110 YTEEDA
+1110 
-1116 LADAQLEPVAESEVE
+1116 
-1131 PELELA
+1131 
-1137 SEPAAE
+1137 
-1143 EAFTELNELDLPE
+1143 
-1156 YTEEDALADAQ
+1156 
-1167 LEPAAESEVEP
+1167 

-1184 DLEEEET
+1184 DLEEEEA

-1213 LESATESEVEPE
+1213 LEPAAEAEVEPELELASEPAAEEAFTE

-1289 QLEPAVE
+1289 QLEPAAE
-1296 SDVEPELELASD
+1296 SEVEPELASD
-1308 LEEEEVFTELN
+1308 LEEEEAFTELN

-1338 PVAESEVEPELD
+1338 PAAESEVEPELE
-1350 LASDLEEEE
+1350 LVSEPVTEE

-1373 EEDALADAQLEPA
+1373 EEDALADAQLESA
-1386 VESGVEPEL
+1386 TESEVESELELVSEPAAEEAFTELDELDVPEYTEEDALADAQLEPAAESEVEPEL
-1395 ELASEPAAEEAF
+1395 ELASEPAEEEAF
-1407 TELNE
+1407 PELDE

-1427 QLELSVESEV
+1427 QLEPAVESEV
-1437 EPELGDGTETLAQE
+1437 EPELGDETETLAQE

>member
-1 MDPIYLTNLRT
+1 M
-12 SKFKA
+12 
-17 HTEPFM
+17 
-23 RRFFQRLLLPV
+23 
-34 AVMVVTQTSFVS
+34 
-46 AESIRL
+46 
-52 VGPDGQVQPTPQYSE
+52 
-67 NIVRNSA
+67 
-74 NNEPG
+74 
-79 RFFGPTSA
+79 
-87 NQTLWSIAS
+87 
-96 QLRPSSSVTVQQTLL
+96 QQTLL

-506 DDEPAIQDTETLD
+506 DDESAIQDTETLD

-583 QDAPLSEESTELLD
+583 QDVPLSEESTELLD

-647 LASGLEIDQNSTELL
+647 LASGLEID
-662 DELLDDL
+662 
-669 DLDDESIEAT
+669 
-679 EFSVAPE
+679 
-686 KLSVEDGTELFDE
+686 
-699 LLEIEQHPEP
+699 QHPEP

-801 LEANTELELSSAE
+801 LEGNAELELSSAE
-814 DDLPEQTTATNETVD
+814 DDLPEQTTATNETAD

-879 LAEVTPSSV
+879 LAEVTPSSA

-912 ESDLTALNELDLPE
+912 ESDLTELNELDLPEYTEEDALADAQLEPAVESEVEPEPELELASDLEEEEAFTELDELDLPEYTEEDALADAQLEPAVESEVEPELELASDLEEEEAFTELNKLDLPE

-987 AESEVEPELELAS
+987 AESEVEPELAS
-1000 EPAEEEAF
+1000 DLEEEEAF

-1050 EEAFTELN
+1050 EEAFTELD

-1085 PELELASEPAEEEA
+1085 PELELVSEPAEEEA
-1099 FTEFNELDLPE
+1099 FTELDELDLPE

-1116 LADAQLEPVAESEVE
+1116 LADAQLESVVESEVE

-1167 LEPAAESEVEP
+1167 LEP
-1178 ELELAS
+1178 
-1184 DLEEEET
+1184 
-1191 FTELDELDLPEYT
+1191 
-1204 EEDALADAQ
+1204 
-1213 LESATESEVEPE
+1213 
-1225 LDELDLPEY
+1225 
-1234 TEEDALADAQLEPA
+1234 
-1248 VESEVEPELELAT
+1248 
-1261 EPAEEEVFTELNE
+1261 
-1274 LDLPEYTEEDALADA
+1274 
-1289 QLEPAVE
+1289 
-1296 SDVEPELELASD
+1296 
-1308 LEEEEVFTELN
+1308 
-1319 ELDLPEYTEED
+1319 
-1330 ALADAQLE
+1330 
-1338 PVAESEVEPELD
+1338 
-1350 LASDLEEEE
+1350 
-1359 AFTELDELDLPEYT
+1359 
-1373 EEDALADAQLEPA
+1373 
-1386 VESGVEPEL
+1386 
-1395 ELASEPAAEEAF
+1395 
-1407 TELNE
+1407 
-1412 LDLPEYTEEDALADA
+1412 
-1427 QLELSVESEV
+1427 SVESEV

-1475 PELLDATQD
+1475 PELLGATQD

>member
-1 MDPIYLTNLRT
+1 
-12 SKFKA
+12 
-17 HTEPFM
+17 M

-801 LEANTELELSSAE
+801 LEGNTELELSSAE
-814 DDLPEQTTATNETVD
+814 DDLPEQTTATNETAD

-879 LAEVTPSSV
+879 LAEVTPYSA

-926 YTEEDALADA
+926 YTEED
-936 QLEPAAESEVEPELE
+936 V
-951 LASEPAEEEAFT
+951 
-963 ELDELDLPEY
+963 
-973 TEEDALADAQLEPA
+973 LADAQLEPA

-1022 DALADAQLEPAAES
+1022 DALADAQLEPA
-1036 EVEPELELVSEPVT
+1036 T
-1050 EEAFTELN
+1050 
-1058 ELDLPEY
+1058 
-1065 TEEDALADAQL
+1065 
-1076 EPAAESEVE
+1076 
-1085 PELELASEPAEEEA
+1085 
-1099 FTEFNELDLPE
+1099 
-1110 YTEEDA
+1110 
-1116 LADAQLEPVAESEVE
+1116 
-1131 PELELA
+1131 
-1137 SEPAAE
+1137 
-1143 EAFTELNELDLPE
+1143 
-1156 YTEEDALADAQ
+1156 
-1167 LEPAAESEVEP
+1167 ESEVEP

-1184 DLEEEET
+1184 DLEEEEA
-1191 FTELDELDLPEYT
+1191 FT
-1204 EEDALADAQ
+1204 
-1213 LESATESEVEPE
+1213 E

-1248 VESEVEPELELAT
+1248 VGSEVEPELASEPAEEEAFTELDELDLPEYTEEDALADAQLEPAAESEVEPELELAT

-1289 QLEPAVE
+1289 QLEPAAE
-1296 SDVEPELELASD
+1296 SEVEPELELTSEPA
-1308 LEEEEVFTELN
+1308 EEEAFTELD

-1338 PVAESEVEPELD
+1338 PAAESEVEPELG
-1350 LASDLEEEE
+1350 LASEPAEEE

-1386 VESGVEPEL
+1386 VESEVEPELELTSEPAEEEAFTELDELDLPEHTEEDALADAQLEPAVESEVEPELELASEPAEEEAFTELDELDLPEYTEEDALADAQLESVVESEVEPEL

-1427 QLELSVESEV
+1427 QLEPSVESEV

-1451 TESDALVADEDLL
+1451 TDSDTLVADEDLL

-1475 PELLDATQD
+1475 PELLGATQD

>member
-597 ELLDDFDKPENDE
+597 ELLDDFDKPKNDE

-633 QLLNEVLGEPVPEE
+633 QLLNEVLGEPLPEE

-669 DLDDESIEAT
+669 ELDDESIEAT

-801 LEANTELELSSAE
+801 LEGNAELELSSAE
-814 DDLPEQTTATNETVD
+814 DDLPEQTTATNETAD

-879 LAEVTPSSV
+879 LAEVTPSSA

-912 ESDLTALNELDLPE
+912 ESDLTALNELDLPEYTEEDALADAQLEPATESEVEPELELASEPVEEEAFTELDELDLPEYTEEDALADAQLEPAVESEVEPELELASDLDEEEAFTELNELDLPE

-1000 EPAEEEAF
+1000 VLEEEEAF
-1008 TELNELDLPEYTEE
+1008 TELNK
-1022 DALADAQLEPAAES
+1022 
-1036 EVEPELELVSEPVT
+1036 
-1050 EEAFTELN
+1050 
-1058 ELDLPEY
+1058 
-1065 TEEDALADAQL
+1065 
-1076 EPAAESEVE
+1076 
-1085 PELELASEPAEEEA
+1085 
-1099 FTEFNELDLPE
+1099 
-1110 YTEEDA
+1110 
-1116 LADAQLEPVAESEVE
+1116 
-1131 PELELA
+1131 
-1137 SEPAAE
+1137 
-1143 EAFTELNELDLPE
+1143 LDLPE

-1213 LESATESEVEPE
+1213 LEPAVESEVEPELELATEPAAEEAFTE

-1248 VESEVEPELELAT
+1248 AESEVEPELELA
-1261 EPAEEEVFTELNE
+1261 
-1274 LDLPEYTEEDALADA
+1274 
-1289 QLEPAVE
+1289 
-1296 SDVEPELELASD
+1296 SDH
-1308 LEEEEVFTELN
+1308 EEEEVFTELN

-1359 AFTELDELDLPEYT
+1359 AFTELNELDLPEYT
-1373 EEDALADAQLEPA
+1373 EEDALADAQLEP
-1386 VESGVEPEL
+1386 
-1395 ELASEPAAEEAF
+1395 
-1407 TELNE
+1407 
-1412 LDLPEYTEEDALADA
+1412 
-1427 QLELSVESEV
+1427 SVESEV

-1475 PELLDATQD
+1475 PELLGATQD

>member
-1 MDPIYLTNLRT
+1 
-12 SKFKA
+12 
-17 HTEPFM
+17 M

-158 QAKLNQTPDTP
+158 QAKLNQTPDAP

-179 PVATPKVEAVA
+179 PVVTPKVEAVA

-801 LEANTELELSSAE
+801 LEGNAELELSSAE
-814 DDLPEQTTATNETVD
+814 DDLPEQTTATNETAD

-1076 EPAAESEVE
+1076 EPVTESEVE
-1085 PELELASEPAEEEA
+1085 PELELASEP
-1099 FTEFNELDLPE
+1099 T
-1110 YTEEDA
+1110 
-1116 LADAQLEPVAESEVE
+1116 
-1131 PELELA
+1131 
-1137 SEPAAE
+1137 AE

-1213 LESATESEVEPE
+1213 LEPAAESEVEPE
-1225 LDELDLPEY
+1225 LASDLEEEEAFTELNELDLPEY

-1261 EPAEEEVFTELNE
+1261 EPAEEEVFTEL
-1274 LDLPEYTEEDALADA
+1274 
-1289 QLEPAVE
+1289 
-1296 SDVEPELELASD
+1296 
-1308 LEEEEVFTELN
+1308 
-1319 ELDLPEYTEED
+1319 
-1330 ALADAQLE
+1330 
-1338 PVAESEVEPELD
+1338 
-1350 LASDLEEEE
+1350 
-1359 AFTELDELDLPEYT
+1359 DELDLPEYT

-1386 VESGVEPEL
+1386 AEAEVESEL
-1395 ELASEPAAEEAF
+1395 ERASDLEEKEAF
-1407 TELNE
+1407 TELDK

-1427 QLELSVESEV
+1427 QLEPSVESEV
-1437 EPELGDGTETLAQE
+1437 EPELGDETETLAQE

>member
-1 MDPIYLTNLRT
+1 
-12 SKFKA
+12 
-17 HTEPFM
+17 M

-158 QAKLNQTPDTP
+158 QAKLNQTPDAP

-179 PVATPKVEAVA
+179 PVVTPKVEAVA

-801 LEANTELELSSAE
+801 LEGNAELELSSAE

-847 DDALAPDALSQS
+847 DDVLAPDALSQS

-879 LAEVTPSSV
+879 LAEVTPSSA

-912 ESDLTALNELDLPE
+912 ESDLTALNELDLSEYTEEDALADAQLEPAVESEVEPELELASEPAEEEAFTELDELDLPE
-926 YTEEDALADA
+926 YTEEDALADAQLDPAAESEVEPELELASEPAAEEAFTELDELDLPEYTEEDAMADA

-951 LASEPAEEEAFT
+951 LVSEPAEEEAFT

-987 AESEVEPELELAS
+987 AESEVEPELASDLEEEEAFTELNELDLPEYTEEDALADAQLEPAVESEVEPELELAT
-1000 EPAEEEAF
+1000 EPAEEEVFTELDELDLPEYTEEDALADAQLESVVESEVEPELELATEPAEEEVF

-1050 EEAFTELN
+1050 EEAFTELDELDLPEYTEEDALADAQLESVTESEVEPELELASDLEEKEAFTELD

-1085 PELELASEPAEEEA
+1085 PELGLSSEPA
-1099 FTEFNELDLPE
+1099 
-1110 YTEEDA
+1110 
-1116 LADAQLEPVAESEVE
+1116 
-1131 PELELA
+1131 
-1137 SEPAAE
+1137 
-1143 EAFTELNELDLPE
+1143 
-1156 YTEEDALADAQ
+1156 
-1167 LEPAAESEVEP
+1167 
-1178 ELELAS
+1178 
-1184 DLEEEET
+1184 
-1191 FTELDELDLPEYT
+1191 
-1204 EEDALADAQ
+1204 
-1213 LESATESEVEPE
+1213 
-1225 LDELDLPEY
+1225 
-1234 TEEDALADAQLEPA
+1234 
-1248 VESEVEPELELAT
+1248 
-1261 EPAEEEVFTELNE
+1261 
-1274 LDLPEYTEEDALADA
+1274 
-1289 QLEPAVE
+1289 
-1296 SDVEPELELASD
+1296 
-1308 LEEEEVFTELN
+1308 
-1319 ELDLPEYTEED
+1319 
-1330 ALADAQLE
+1330 
-1338 PVAESEVEPELD
+1338 
-1350 LASDLEEEE
+1350 EEE

-1373 EEDALADAQLEPA
+1373 EEDALADAQLEP
-1386 VESGVEPEL
+1386 
-1395 ELASEPAAEEAF
+1395 
-1407 TELNE
+1407 
-1412 LDLPEYTEEDALADA
+1412 
-1427 QLELSVESEV
+1427 SVESEV

>member
-1 MDPIYLTNLRT
+1 
-12 SKFKA
+12 
-17 HTEPFM
+17 M

-158 QAKLNQTPDTP
+158 QAKLNQTPDAP
-169 VRPVAPPRPA
+169 VRPVAPPRSA

-801 LEANTELELSSAE
+801 LEGNAELELSSAE
-814 DDLPEQTTATNETVD
+814 DDLPEQTTATNETAD

-879 LAEVTPSSV
+879 LAEVTPSSA

-936 QLEPAAESEVEPELE
+936 QLEPATESDVEPELELASDLEEEEPFTELNELDLPEYTEEDALADAQLEPATESEVEPELE

-987 AESEVEPELELAS
+987 VESEVEPELELAS
-1000 EPAEEEAF
+1000 EPAAEEAFTELDELDLPEYTEEDALADAQLEPVAESEVDPELDLASDLEEEEAFTELDELDLPEYTEEDALADAQLEPATESEVESELELASEPAAEEAFTELNELDLPEYTEEDALADAQLEPSVESEVEPEFELASEPAAEEAF

-1050 EEAFTELN
+1050 EEAFTELD
-1058 ELDLPEY
+1058 ELDLPEYTEEDALADAQLESATESEVESELELVSEPAAEEAFTELDELDVPEY

-1099 FTEFNELDLPE
+1099 F
-1110 YTEEDA
+1110 
-1116 LADAQLEPVAESEVE
+1116 
-1131 PELELA
+1131 
-1137 SEPAAE
+1137 
-1143 EAFTELNELDLPE
+1143 
-1156 YTEEDALADAQ
+1156 
-1167 LEPAAESEVEP
+1167 
-1178 ELELAS
+1178 
-1184 DLEEEET
+1184 
-1191 FTELDELDLPEYT
+1191 
-1204 EEDALADAQ
+1204 
-1213 LESATESEVEPE
+1213 PE

-1234 TEEDALADAQLEPA
+1234 TEEDALADAQLEP
-1248 VESEVEPELELAT
+1248 
-1261 EPAEEEVFTELNE
+1261 
-1274 LDLPEYTEEDALADA
+1274 
-1289 QLEPAVE
+1289 
-1296 SDVEPELELASD
+1296 
-1308 LEEEEVFTELN
+1308 
-1319 ELDLPEYTEED
+1319 
-1330 ALADAQLE
+1330 
-1338 PVAESEVEPELD
+1338 
-1350 LASDLEEEE
+1350 
-1359 AFTELDELDLPEYT
+1359 
-1373 EEDALADAQLEPA
+1373 
-1386 VESGVEPEL
+1386 
-1395 ELASEPAAEEAF
+1395 
-1407 TELNE
+1407 
-1412 LDLPEYTEEDALADA
+1412 
-1427 QLELSVESEV
+1427 SVESEV
-1437 EPELGDGTETLAQE
+1437 EPELGDETETLAQE

>member
-1 MDPIYLTNLRT
+1 M
-12 SKFKA
+12 
-17 HTEPFM
+17 
-23 RRFFQRLLLPV
+23 
-34 AVMVVTQTSFVS
+34 
-46 AESIRL
+46 
-52 VGPDGQVQPTPQYSE
+52 
-67 NIVRNSA
+67 
-74 NNEPG
+74 
-79 RFFGPTSA
+79 
-87 NQTLWSIAS
+87 
-96 QLRPSSSVTVQQTLL
+96 QQTLL

-190 QTPPQ
+190 QTLPQ
-195 VTPTTAPQEKAPT
+195 VPPTTAPQEKAPT

-356 DDLFSTTDDKEEN
+356 DDLFSTSDDKEEN
-369 DAEKAFSDEDDVFAD
+369 DSEKAFSDEDDVFAD

-497 LLASELDAL
+497 LLVSELDAL
-506 DDEPAIQDTETLD
+506 DYEPAIQDTETLD

-571 DETALLDEILAE
+571 DETALLDEIIAE

-801 LEANTELELSSAE
+801 LKGNTELELSSAE
-814 DDLPEQTTATNETVD
+814 DDLPEQTTATNETAD

-879 LAEVTPSSV
+879 LAEVIPSSA

-902 EPLAAEASND
+902 EPLAAEASSD

-936 QLEPAAESEVEPELE
+936 QLEPVAESEVEPELE
-951 LASEPAEEEAFT
+951 LVSEPAEEEAFT

-987 AESEVEPELELAS
+987 AESEVEPELAS
-1000 EPAEEEAF
+1000 DLEEEEAF

-1076 EPAAESEVE
+1076 ESATESEVE
-1085 PELELASEPAEEEA
+1085 S
-1099 FTEFNELDLPE
+1099 
-1110 YTEEDA
+1110 
-1116 LADAQLEPVAESEVE
+1116 
-1131 PELELA
+1131 ELELA

-1143 EAFTELNELDLPE
+1143 EA
-1156 YTEEDALADAQ
+1156 
-1167 LEPAAESEVEP
+1167 
-1178 ELELAS
+1178 
-1184 DLEEEET
+1184 

-1204 EEDALADAQ
+1204 EEDALAD
-1213 LESATESEVEPE
+1213 S
-1225 LDELDLPEY
+1225 
-1234 TEEDALADAQLEPA
+1234 QLEPA
-1248 VESEVEPELELAT
+1248 VESEVEPELELAS

-1289 QLEPAVE
+1289 QLEPDAE
-1296 SDVEPELELASD
+1296 AEVEPELELASD

-1330 ALADAQLE
+1330 ALADAQLEPAAEAEVEPDLELASEPAEEETFTELNELDLPEYTEEDALADAQLEPAAESEVESELELASDLEEEEVFTELNELDLPEYTEEDTLADAQLE

-1386 VESGVEPEL
+1386 VESEVEPEL
-1395 ELASEPAAEEAF
+1395 ELAS
-1407 TELNE
+1407 
-1412 LDLPEYTEEDALADA
+1412 
-1427 QLELSVESEV
+1427 

-1475 PELLDATQD
+1475 PELLGATQD

>member
-52 VGPDGQVQPTPQYSE
+52 VGPDGQVQPMPQYSE

-801 LEANTELELSSAE
+801 VEGNAELELSSAE
-814 DDLPEQTTATNETVD
+814 DDLPEQTTATNETAD

-847 DDALAPDALSQS
+847 DDALAPDAVSQS

-879 LAEVTPSSV
+879 LAEVIPSSA

-912 ESDLTALNELDLPE
+912 ESDFTALNELDLSEYTEEDALADAQLEPAAESEVEPELELASEPAEEEAFTELDELDLPEYTEEDALADAQLEPAVESEVEPELELASEPAEEEAFTELDELDLPEYTEEDALADAQLEPAAESEVEPELELASDLDEEEAFAELDELDLPEYTEEDALADAQLEPAAESEVEPELELESEPVTEEAFTELDELDLPEYTEEDALADAQLEPAVESEVEPELELASEPAEEEAFTELDELDLPEYTEEDALADAQLEPAAESEVEPELELATEPAEEEAFTELDELDLPEYTEEDALADAQLEPAAESEVEPELELASEPAEEEAFTELNKLDLPEYTEEDALADAQLEPAAESEVEPELELASDLEEEEAFTELNELDLPE

-1008 TELNELDLPEYTEE
+1008 TELDKLDLPEYTEE

-1036 EVEPELELVSEPVT
+1036 EVEPELG
-1050 EEAFTELN
+1050 
-1058 ELDLPEY
+1058 
-1065 TEEDALADAQL
+1065 
-1076 EPAAESEVE
+1076 
-1085 PELELASEPAEEEA
+1085 
-1099 FTEFNELDLPE
+1099 
-1110 YTEEDA
+1110 
-1116 LADAQLEPVAESEVE
+1116 
-1131 PELELA
+1131 
-1137 SEPAAE
+1137 
-1143 EAFTELNELDLPE
+1143 
-1156 YTEEDALADAQ
+1156 
-1167 LEPAAESEVEP
+1167 
-1178 ELELAS
+1178 
-1184 DLEEEET
+1184 
-1191 FTELDELDLPEYT
+1191 DE
-1204 EEDALADAQ
+1204 
-1213 LESATESEVEPE
+1213 
-1225 LDELDLPEY
+1225 
-1234 TEEDALADAQLEPA
+1234 
-1248 VESEVEPELELAT
+1248 
-1261 EPAEEEVFTELNE
+1261 
-1274 LDLPEYTEEDALADA
+1274 
-1289 QLEPAVE
+1289 
-1296 SDVEPELELASD
+1296 
-1308 LEEEEVFTELN
+1308 
-1319 ELDLPEYTEED
+1319 
-1330 ALADAQLE
+1330 
-1338 PVAESEVEPELD
+1338 
-1350 LASDLEEEE
+1350 
-1359 AFTELDELDLPEYT
+1359 
-1373 EEDALADAQLEPA
+1373 
-1386 VESGVEPEL
+1386 
-1395 ELASEPAAEEAF
+1395 
-1407 TELNE
+1407 
-1412 LDLPEYTEEDALADA
+1412 
-1427 QLELSVESEV
+1427 
-1437 EPELGDGTETLAQE
+1437 TETLAQE
-1451 TESDALVADEDLL
+1451 TESDALIADEDLL
-1464 ASVESAVDEVQ
+1464 ASVESAAGEVQ

-1490 LANKAFDE
+1490 LTNKAFDE

>member
-1 MDPIYLTNLRT
+1 M
-12 SKFKA
+12 
-17 HTEPFM
+17 
-23 RRFFQRLLLPV
+23 
-34 AVMVVTQTSFVS
+34 
-46 AESIRL
+46 
-52 VGPDGQVQPTPQYSE
+52 
-67 NIVRNSA
+67 
-74 NNEPG
+74 
-79 RFFGPTSA
+79 
-87 NQTLWSIAS
+87 
-96 QLRPSSSVTVQQTLL
+96 QQTLL

-801 LEANTELELSSAE
+801 LEGNAELELSSAE
-814 DDLPEQTTATNETVD
+814 DDLPEQTTATNETAD

-859 VEESLTLNDLE
+859 VEESLTLNDFE

-879 LAEVTPSSV
+879 LAEVTPSSA

-912 ESDLTALNELDLPE
+912 ESDLTVLNELDLSEYTEEDSLADAQLEPATESDVEPELELASEPAAEEAFTELNELDLPE

-936 QLEPAAESEVEPELE
+936 QLEPAAESEVEPELELASEPAEEEAFTELNELDLPEYTEEDALADAQLEPAVDSEVEPELE

-1000 EPAEEEAF
+1000 VLEEEDPFTELDELDLPEYTEEDALADAQLEPAAESEVEPELELASDLEEEEPFTELNELDLPEYTEEDALADAQLEPAAESDVEPELELASEPAAEEAF

-1085 PELELASEPAEEEA
+1085 PELELASEPAAEEA
-1099 FTEFNELDLPE
+1099 FTELNELDLPE
-1110 YTEEDA
+1110 YTEENA
-1116 LADAQLEPVAESEVE
+1116 LADAQLEPAAESEVE

-1137 SEPAAE
+1137 SEPAEE

-1178 ELELAS
+1178 ELG
-1184 DLEEEET
+1184 
-1191 FTELDELDLPEYT
+1191 DE
-1204 EEDALADAQ
+1204 
-1213 LESATESEVEPE
+1213 
-1225 LDELDLPEY
+1225 
-1234 TEEDALADAQLEPA
+1234 
-1248 VESEVEPELELAT
+1248 
-1261 EPAEEEVFTELNE
+1261 
-1274 LDLPEYTEEDALADA
+1274 
-1289 QLEPAVE
+1289 
-1296 SDVEPELELASD
+1296 
-1308 LEEEEVFTELN
+1308 
-1319 ELDLPEYTEED
+1319 
-1330 ALADAQLE
+1330 
-1338 PVAESEVEPELD
+1338 
-1350 LASDLEEEE
+1350 
-1359 AFTELDELDLPEYT
+1359 
-1373 EEDALADAQLEPA
+1373 
-1386 VESGVEPEL
+1386 
-1395 ELASEPAAEEAF
+1395 
-1407 TELNE
+1407 
-1412 LDLPEYTEEDALADA
+1412 
-1427 QLELSVESEV
+1427 
-1437 EPELGDGTETLAQE
+1437 TETLAQE

-1464 ASVESAVDEVQ
+1464 TSVESAADEVQ

>member
-1 MDPIYLTNLRT
+1 M
-12 SKFKA
+12 
-17 HTEPFM
+17 
-23 RRFFQRLLLPV
+23 
-34 AVMVVTQTSFVS
+34 
-46 AESIRL
+46 
-52 VGPDGQVQPTPQYSE
+52 
-67 NIVRNSA
+67 
-74 NNEPG
+74 
-79 RFFGPTSA
+79 
-87 NQTLWSIAS
+87 
-96 QLRPSSSVTVQQTLL
+96 QQTLL

-275 ASRLAPSALDNLL
+275 ALRLAPSALDNLL

-415 FDALNESA
+415 FDTLNESA

-801 LEANTELELSSAE
+801 LEGNAELELSSAE
-814 DDLPEQTTATNETVD
+814 DDLTEQTTATNETAD

-879 LAEVTPSSV
+879 LAEVTPSSA

-936 QLEPAAESEVEPELE
+936 QLEPATESEVEPELE
-951 LASEPAEEEAFT
+951 LASEPVEEEAFT

-973 TEEDALADAQLEPA
+973 TEEDALADSQLEPA

-1008 TELNELDLPEYTEE
+1008 TELNELNLPEYTEE

-1050 EEAFTELN
+1050 EEAFT
-1058 ELDLPEY
+1058 
-1065 TEEDALADAQL
+1065 
-1076 EPAAESEVE
+1076 
-1085 PELELASEPAEEEA
+1085 
-1099 FTEFNELDLPE
+1099 
-1110 YTEEDA
+1110 
-1116 LADAQLEPVAESEVE
+1116 
-1131 PELELA
+1131 
-1137 SEPAAE
+1137 
-1143 EAFTELNELDLPE
+1143 
-1156 YTEEDALADAQ
+1156 
-1167 LEPAAESEVEP
+1167 
-1178 ELELAS
+1178 
-1184 DLEEEET
+1184 
-1191 FTELDELDLPEYT
+1191 
-1204 EEDALADAQ
+1204 
-1213 LESATESEVEPE
+1213 E

-1289 QLEPAVE
+1289 QLEPAAESEVE
-1296 SDVEPELELASD
+1296 PELELVSEPVTEEAFTELDELDLPEYTEEDALADAQLEPAAEAEVEPELELASEPAA
-1308 LEEEEVFTELN
+1308 EEAFTELN
-1319 ELDLPEYTEED
+1319 ELDLPEYTEEDALADAQLEPAAESEVEPELELASEPAAEEAFTELNELDLPEYTEEDALADAQLEPAAESEVEPELELASEPAEEEAFTELDKLDLPEYTEED

-1359 AFTELDELDLPEYT
+1359 AFTELDELDLLEYT

-1386 VESGVEPEL
+1386 VESEVEPEL
-1395 ELASEPAAEEAF
+1395 ELATEPTEEEAF
-1407 TELNE
+1407 AELDE

-1427 QLELSVESEV
+1427 QLEPSVESEV
-1437 EPELGDGTETLAQE
+1437 EPELGDETETLAQE

>member
-1 MDPIYLTNLRT
+1 M
-12 SKFKA
+12 
-17 HTEPFM
+17 
-23 RRFFQRLLLPV
+23 
-34 AVMVVTQTSFVS
+34 
-46 AESIRL
+46 
-52 VGPDGQVQPTPQYSE
+52 
-67 NIVRNSA
+67 
-74 NNEPG
+74 
-79 RFFGPTSA
+79 
-87 NQTLWSIAS
+87 
-96 QLRPSSSVTVQQTLL
+96 QQTLL

-158 QAKLNQTPDTP
+158 QAKLNQTPDAP

-232 TLRLML
+232 NLRLML

-583 QDAPLSEESTELLD
+583 QDVPLSEESTELLD

-686 KLSVEDGTELFDE
+686 ELSVEDGTELFDE

-801 LEANTELELSSAE
+801 LEGNAELELSSAE
-814 DDLPEQTTATNETVD
+814 DDLPEQTTATNETAD

-879 LAEVTPSSV
+879 LAEVTPSSA

-912 ESDLTALNELDLPE
+912 ESDLTALNELDLSE

-951 LASEPAEEEAFT
+951 LASEPVEEDAFT

-973 TEEDALADAQLEPA
+973 TEEDALADAQLEPV
-987 AESEVEPELELAS
+987 AESEVEPELDLAS
-1000 EPAEEEAF
+1000 DLEEEEAF
-1008 TELNELDLPEYTEE
+1008 TELDEIDLPEYTEE

-1137 SEPAAE
+1137 SEPTAE

-1213 LESATESEVEPE
+1213 LEPAAESEVEPE
-1225 LDELDLPEY
+1225 LASDLEEEEAFTELNELDLPEY

-1261 EPAEEEVFTELNE
+1261 EPAEEEVFTEL
-1274 LDLPEYTEEDALADA
+1274 
-1289 QLEPAVE
+1289 
-1296 SDVEPELELASD
+1296 
-1308 LEEEEVFTELN
+1308 
-1319 ELDLPEYTEED
+1319 
-1330 ALADAQLE
+1330 
-1338 PVAESEVEPELD
+1338 
-1350 LASDLEEEE
+1350 
-1359 AFTELDELDLPEYT
+1359 DELDLPEYT

-1386 VESGVEPEL
+1386 
-1395 ELASEPAAEEAF
+1395 AEAE
-1407 TELNE
+1407 
-1412 LDLPEYTEEDALADA
+1412 
-1427 QLELSVESEV
+1427 VESE
-1437 EPELGDGTETLAQE
+1437 LGDETETLAQE

>member
-1 MDPIYLTNLRT
+1 M
-12 SKFKA
+12 
-17 HTEPFM
+17 
-23 RRFFQRLLLPV
+23 
-34 AVMVVTQTSFVS
+34 
-46 AESIRL
+46 
-52 VGPDGQVQPTPQYSE
+52 
-67 NIVRNSA
+67 
-74 NNEPG
+74 
-79 RFFGPTSA
+79 
-87 NQTLWSIAS
+87 
-96 QLRPSSSVTVQQTLL
+96 QQTLL

-597 ELLDDFDKPENDE
+597 ELLDDFDKPKNDE

-633 QLLNEVLGEPVPEE
+633 QLLNEVLGETVPEE

-801 LEANTELELSSAE
+801 LEGNAELELSSAE
-814 DDLPEQTTATNETVD
+814 DDLPEQTTATNETAD

-1137 SEPAAE
+1137 SEPTAE

-1213 LESATESEVEPE
+1213 LEPAAESEVEPE
-1225 LDELDLPEY
+1225 LASDLEEEEAFTELNELDLPEY

-1261 EPAEEEVFTELNE
+1261 EPAEEEVFTEL
-1274 LDLPEYTEEDALADA
+1274 
-1289 QLEPAVE
+1289 
-1296 SDVEPELELASD
+1296 
-1308 LEEEEVFTELN
+1308 
-1319 ELDLPEYTEED
+1319 
-1330 ALADAQLE
+1330 
-1338 PVAESEVEPELD
+1338 
-1350 LASDLEEEE
+1350 
-1359 AFTELDELDLPEYT
+1359 DELDLPEYT

-1386 VESGVEPEL
+1386 AEAEVESEL
-1395 ELASEPAAEEAF
+1395 ERASDLEEKEAF
-1407 TELNE
+1407 TELDK

-1427 QLELSVESEV
+1427 QLEPSVESEV
-1437 EPELGDGTETLAQE
+1437 EPELGDETETLAQE

>member
-158 QAKLNQTPDTP
+158 QAKLNQTPDAP

-179 PVATPKVEAVA
+179 PVVTPKVEAVA

-801 LEANTELELSSAE
+801 LEGNTELELSSAE

-847 DDALAPDALSQS
+847 DDALAPDAVSQS

-879 LAEVTPSSV
+879 LAEVTPSSA

-912 ESDLTALNELDLPE
+912 ESDLTALNELDLSE

-987 AESEVEPELELAS
+987 AESEVEPELELVS
-1000 EPAEEEAF
+1000 EPAEEESFTELDELDLPEYTEEDALADAQLEPAVESEVEPELELASDLEEEEAF

-1022 DALADAQLEPAAES
+1022 DALADSQLEPAAES

-1085 PELELASEPAEEEA
+1085 PELELVSEPAEEEA
-1099 FTEFNELDLPE
+1099 FT
-1110 YTEEDA
+1110 
-1116 LADAQLEPVAESEVE
+1116 
-1131 PELELA
+1131 
-1137 SEPAAE
+1137 
-1143 EAFTELNELDLPE
+1143 
-1156 YTEEDALADAQ
+1156 
-1167 LEPAAESEVEP
+1167 
-1178 ELELAS
+1178 
-1184 DLEEEET
+1184 
-1191 FTELDELDLPEYT
+1191 
-1204 EEDALADAQ
+1204 
-1213 LESATESEVEPE
+1213 E

-1248 VESEVEPELELAT
+1248 VESEVEPELELASDL
-1261 EPAEEEVFTELNE
+1261 EEEEAFTELDE

-1289 QLEPAVE
+1289 QLEPA
-1296 SDVEPELELASD
+1296 
-1308 LEEEEVFTELN
+1308 
-1319 ELDLPEYTEED
+1319 
-1330 ALADAQLE
+1330 
-1338 PVAESEVEPELD
+1338 AESEVESELE

-1386 VESGVEPEL
+1386 AEAEVEPEL
-1395 ELASEPAAEEAF
+1395 ELASDLEEKEAF
-1407 TELNE
+1407 TELDE

-1427 QLELSVESEV
+1427 QLEPSVESEV

-1475 PELLDATQD
+1475 PELLGATQD

>member
-1 MDPIYLTNLRT
+1 M
-12 SKFKA
+12 
-17 HTEPFM
+17 
-23 RRFFQRLLLPV
+23 
-34 AVMVVTQTSFVS
+34 
-46 AESIRL
+46 
-52 VGPDGQVQPTPQYSE
+52 
-67 NIVRNSA
+67 
-74 NNEPG
+74 
-79 RFFGPTSA
+79 
-87 NQTLWSIAS
+87 
-96 QLRPSSSVTVQQTLL
+96 QQTLL

-506 DDEPAIQDTETLD
+506 DDDPAIQDTETLD

-801 LEANTELELSSAE
+801 LEGNAELELSSAE
-814 DDLPEQTTATNETVD
+814 DDLPEQTTATNETAD
-829 ELLADLAAQPQ
+829 ELLAGLAAQPQ

-847 DDALAPDALSQS
+847 DDALAPDAVSQS

-879 LAEVTPSSV
+879 LAEVTPSSA

-912 ESDLTALNELDLPE
+912 ESDLTALNELDLSE

-951 LASEPAEEEAFT
+951 LASEPVEEEAFT

-987 AESEVEPELELAS
+987 AESEVEPELELVS
-1000 EPAEEEAF
+1000 EPAEEESFTELDELDLPEYTEEDALADAQLEPAVESEVEPELELASDLEEEEAF

-1022 DALADAQLEPAAES
+1022 DALADSQLEPAAES

-1085 PELELASEPAEEEA
+1085 SELELASDLEEEEAFTELDELDLPEYTEEDALADAQLEPAVESEVEPELELASEPAAEEA
-1099 FTEFNELDLPE
+1099 FTELNELDLPE

-1116 LADAQLEPVAESEVE
+1116 LADAQLEPSVESEVE

-1167 LEPAAESEVEP
+1167 LEPAAEAEVEP

-1184 DLEEEET
+1184 DLEEKEA
-1191 FTELDELDLPEYT
+1191 FT
-1204 EEDALADAQ
+1204 
-1213 LESATESEVEPE
+1213 E

-1248 VESEVEPELELAT
+1248 VESEVEPE
-1261 EPAEEEVFTELNE
+1261 F
-1274 LDLPEYTEEDALADA
+1274 
-1289 QLEPAVE
+1289 
-1296 SDVEPELELASD
+1296 ELASEPAA
-1308 LEEEEVFTELN
+1308 EET
-1319 ELDLPEYTEED
+1319 
-1330 ALADAQLE
+1330 
-1338 PVAESEVEPELD
+1338 
-1350 LASDLEEEE
+1350 
-1359 AFTELDELDLPEYT
+1359 FTELDELDLPEYT

-1386 VESGVEPEL
+1386 AEAEVEPEL
-1395 ELASEPAAEEAF
+1395 ELASDLEEEEAF

-1427 QLELSVESEV
+1427 QLEPSVESEV
-1437 EPELGDGTETLAQE
+1437 EPELGDETETLAQE

-1464 ASVESAVDEVQ
+1464 ASVESAADEVQ

>member
-1 MDPIYLTNLRT
+1 
-12 SKFKA
+12 
-17 HTEPFM
+17 M

-583 QDAPLSEESTELLD
+583 QDVPLSEESTELLD

-801 LEANTELELSSAE
+801 LEGNAELELSSAE
-814 DDLPEQTTATNETVD
+814 DDLPEQTTATNETAD

-879 LAEVTPSSV
+879 LAEVTPSSA

-912 ESDLTALNELDLPE
+912 ESDLTELNELDLPEYTEEDALADAQLEPAVESEVEPEPELELASDLEEEEAFTELDELDLPEYTEEDALADAQLEPAVESEVEPELELASDLEEEEAFTELNKLDLPE

-987 AESEVEPELELAS
+987 AESEVEPELASDLEEEEAFTELNELDLPEYTEEDALADAQLEPAAESEVEPELELVSEPAEEEAFIELDELDLPEYTEEDALADAQLEPAAESEVEPELAS
-1000 EPAEEEAF
+1000 DLEEEEAF

-1050 EEAFTELN
+1050 EEAFTELD

-1076 EPAAESEVE
+1076 EPAVESEVE

-1099 FTEFNELDLPE
+1099 FTELDELDLPE

-1116 LADAQLEPVAESEVE
+1116 LADAQLESVVESEVE

-1167 LEPAAESEVEP
+1167 LEP
-1178 ELELAS
+1178 
-1184 DLEEEET
+1184 
-1191 FTELDELDLPEYT
+1191 
-1204 EEDALADAQ
+1204 
-1213 LESATESEVEPE
+1213 
-1225 LDELDLPEY
+1225 
-1234 TEEDALADAQLEPA
+1234 
-1248 VESEVEPELELAT
+1248 
-1261 EPAEEEVFTELNE
+1261 
-1274 LDLPEYTEEDALADA
+1274 
-1289 QLEPAVE
+1289 
-1296 SDVEPELELASD
+1296 
-1308 LEEEEVFTELN
+1308 
-1319 ELDLPEYTEED
+1319 
-1330 ALADAQLE
+1330 
-1338 PVAESEVEPELD
+1338 
-1350 LASDLEEEE
+1350 
-1359 AFTELDELDLPEYT
+1359 
-1373 EEDALADAQLEPA
+1373 
-1386 VESGVEPEL
+1386 
-1395 ELASEPAAEEAF
+1395 
-1407 TELNE
+1407 
-1412 LDLPEYTEEDALADA
+1412 
-1427 QLELSVESEV
+1427 SVESEV

-1475 PELLDATQD
+1475 PELLGATQD

>member
-1 MDPIYLTNLRT
+1 M
-12 SKFKA
+12 
-17 HTEPFM
+17 
-23 RRFFQRLLLPV
+23 
-34 AVMVVTQTSFVS
+34 
-46 AESIRL
+46 
-52 VGPDGQVQPTPQYSE
+52 
-67 NIVRNSA
+67 
-74 NNEPG
+74 
-79 RFFGPTSA
+79 
-87 NQTLWSIAS
+87 
-96 QLRPSSSVTVQQTLL
+96 QQTLL

-447 SEPTDNDDLNSF
+447 SEPTENDDLNSF

-524 ELASLSEEDNDE
+524 ELASLSEEDDDE

-566 EAKAI
+566 EAKVI

-699 LLEIEQHPEP
+699 LLEIEQHPES

-771 LPQPS
+771 LSQPS

-801 LEANTELELSSAE
+801 LEGNAELELSSAE
-814 DDLPEQTTATNETVD
+814 DDLPEQTTATNETAD
-829 ELLADLAAQPQ
+829 ELLAGLAAQPQ

-847 DDALAPDALSQS
+847 DDALAPDAVSQS

-879 LAEVTPSSV
+879 LAEVIPSSA

-987 AESEVEPELELAS
+987 VESEVEPELELAS
-1000 EPAEEEAF
+1000 DLEEEEAF
-1008 TELNELDLPEYTEE
+1008 TELNELDLPKYTEE
-1022 DALADAQLEPAAES
+1022 DALADSQLEPAAES

-1085 PELELASEPAEEEA
+1085 SELELASDLEEEEA
-1099 FTEFNELDLPE
+1099 FTELDELDLPE

-1116 LADAQLEPVAESEVE
+1116 LADAQLEPAAEAEVE

-1143 EAFTELNELDLPE
+1143 EAFTELDELDLPE

-1178 ELELAS
+1178 ELAS
-1184 DLEEEET
+1184 DLEEEEA
-1191 FTELDELDLPEYT
+1191 FTELN
-1204 EEDALADAQ
+1204 
-1213 LESATESEVEPE
+1213 
-1225 LDELDLPEY
+1225 ELDLPEY

-1261 EPAEEEVFTELNE
+1261 EPAEEEVFTEL
-1274 LDLPEYTEEDALADA
+1274 
-1289 QLEPAVE
+1289 
-1296 SDVEPELELASD
+1296 
-1308 LEEEEVFTELN
+1308 
-1319 ELDLPEYTEED
+1319 
-1330 ALADAQLE
+1330 
-1338 PVAESEVEPELD
+1338 
-1350 LASDLEEEE
+1350 
-1359 AFTELDELDLPEYT
+1359 DELDLPEYT
-1373 EEDALADAQLEPA
+1373 EEDALADAQLEPTA
-1386 VESGVEPEL
+1386 EAEVESEL
-1395 ELASEPAAEEAF
+1395 ERASDLEEKEAF
-1407 TELNE
+1407 TELDK

-1427 QLELSVESEV
+1427 QLEPSVESEV
-1437 EPELGDGTETLAQE
+1437 EPELGDETETLAQE

>member
-1 MDPIYLTNLRT
+1 
-12 SKFKA
+12 
-17 HTEPFM
+17 M

-158 QAKLNQTPDTP
+158 QAKLNQTPDAP
-169 VRPVAPPRPA
+169 VRPVAPPRPT
-179 PVATPKVEAVA
+179 PIATPKVEAVA
-190 QTPPQ
+190 QTTPQ

-320 QENPTQNNITSEMP
+320 QENPTQNSITSEIP

-610 FDAQTADLLQPEE
+610 FDAQTADLLQPDE

-801 LEANTELELSSAE
+801 LEGNAELELSSAE
-814 DDLPEQTTATNETVD
+814 DDLPEQTTATNETAD

-847 DDALAPDALSQS
+847 DDALAPDAVSQS

-879 LAEVTPSSV
+879 LAEVTPSSA

-912 ESDLTALNELDLPE
+912 ESDLTALNELDLSEYTEEDTLADAQLEPAAESEVEPELELASEPVEEEAFTELDELDLPEYTEEDALADAQLEPVAESEVEPELDLASEPAEEEAFTELNKLDLPE

-936 QLEPAAESEVEPELE
+936 QLEPAAESEVEPELELVSEPAEEESFTELDELDLPEYTEEDALADAQLEPAVESEVEPELE

-987 AESEVEPELELAS
+987 TESEVEPELAS
-1000 EPAEEEAF
+1000 DLEEEEAF

-1036 EVEPELELVSEPVT
+1036 EVEPELELVSEPAEEEAFTELDELDLPEYTEEDALADAQLEPAAESEVEPELASDLEE

-1076 EPAAESEVE
+1076 EPAAEAEVE
-1085 PELELASEPAEEEA
+1085 PELELASDLEEKET
-1099 FTEFNELDLPE
+1099 FTELDELDLPE

-1116 LADAQLEPVAESEVE
+1116 LADAQLEPAAEAEVE

-1137 SEPAAE
+1137 SDLEEE

-1167 LEPAAESEVEP
+1167 LEP
-1178 ELELAS
+1178 
-1184 DLEEEET
+1184 
-1191 FTELDELDLPEYT
+1191 
-1204 EEDALADAQ
+1204 
-1213 LESATESEVEPE
+1213 
-1225 LDELDLPEY
+1225 
-1234 TEEDALADAQLEPA
+1234 
-1248 VESEVEPELELAT
+1248 
-1261 EPAEEEVFTELNE
+1261 
-1274 LDLPEYTEEDALADA
+1274 
-1289 QLEPAVE
+1289 
-1296 SDVEPELELASD
+1296 
-1308 LEEEEVFTELN
+1308 
-1319 ELDLPEYTEED
+1319 
-1330 ALADAQLE
+1330 
-1338 PVAESEVEPELD
+1338 
-1350 LASDLEEEE
+1350 
-1359 AFTELDELDLPEYT
+1359 
-1373 EEDALADAQLEPA
+1373 
-1386 VESGVEPEL
+1386 
-1395 ELASEPAAEEAF
+1395 
-1407 TELNE
+1407 
-1412 LDLPEYTEEDALADA
+1412 
-1427 QLELSVESEV
+1427 SVESEV
-1437 EPELGDGTETLAQE
+1437 EPELGDETETLAQE

-1464 ASVESAVDEVQ
+1464 ASVESAADEVQ

-1616 NPDEEEL
+1616 NPDEEDL

>member
-1 MDPIYLTNLRT
+1 
-12 SKFKA
+12 
-17 HTEPFM
+17 M

-610 FDAQTADLLQPEE
+610 FDAQTADFLQPEE

-801 LEANTELELSSAE
+801 LEGNAELELSSAE

-847 DDALAPDALSQS
+847 DDALAPDAVSQS

-879 LAEVTPSSV
+879 LAEVIPSSA

-912 ESDLTALNELDLPE
+912 ESDLTVLNELDLSEYTEEDAFTELDELDLPEYTEEDALADAQLEPAAESEVEPELASDLEEEEAFTELNELDLPE

-936 QLEPAAESEVEPELE
+936 QLEPAAESEVEPELELASEPAAEEAFTELNELDLPEYTEEDALADAQLEPAVESEVEPELELASEPAEEEVFTELDELDLPEYTEEDALADAQLEPAVESEVEPELE

-1008 TELNELDLPEYTEE
+1008 T
-1022 DALADAQLEPAAES
+1022 
-1036 EVEPELELVSEPVT
+1036 
-1050 EEAFTELN
+1050 
-1058 ELDLPEY
+1058 
-1065 TEEDALADAQL
+1065 
-1076 EPAAESEVE
+1076 
-1085 PELELASEPAEEEA
+1085 
-1099 FTEFNELDLPE
+1099 
-1110 YTEEDA
+1110 
-1116 LADAQLEPVAESEVE
+1116 
-1131 PELELA
+1131 
-1137 SEPAAE
+1137 
-1143 EAFTELNELDLPE
+1143 
-1156 YTEEDALADAQ
+1156 
-1167 LEPAAESEVEP
+1167 
-1178 ELELAS
+1178 
-1184 DLEEEET
+1184 
-1191 FTELDELDLPEYT
+1191 
-1204 EEDALADAQ
+1204 
-1213 LESATESEVEPE
+1213 E

-1289 QLEPAVE
+1289 QLEPAAESEVE
-1296 SDVEPELELASD
+1296 PELGLASEPAEEEAFTELDELDLPEYTEEDALADAQLESVTESEVEPELELASD
-1308 LEEEEVFTELN
+1308 LEEKEAFTELD

-1338 PVAESEVEPELD
+1338 PAAESEVEPELG
-1350 LASDLEEEE
+1350 LASEPAEEE

-1373 EEDALADAQLEPA
+1373 EEDALADAQLEP
-1386 VESGVEPEL
+1386 
-1395 ELASEPAAEEAF
+1395 
-1407 TELNE
+1407 
-1412 LDLPEYTEEDALADA
+1412 
-1427 QLELSVESEV
+1427 SVESEV

-1475 PELLDATQD
+1475 PELLGATQD

>member
-79 RFFGPTSA
+79 RFFGPISA

-396 QDSDDLF
+396 QDSDALF

-756 DFDFNPEIEGGLEDD
+756 DFDFNPEIEGGMEDD

-801 LEANTELELSSAE
+801 LEGNTELELSSAE

-879 LAEVTPSSV
+879 LAEVIPSSA

-912 ESDLTALNELDLPE
+912 ESGLTALNELDLPE
-926 YTEEDALADA
+926 YTEEDALADAKLEPAAEAEVEPELELVSEPVTEEAFTELDELDLPEYTEEDALADTQLEPAVESEVEPELELASDLDEEEAFTELNELDLPEYTEEDTLADA

-951 LASEPAEEEAFT
+951 LASEPAAEEAFT

-987 AESEVEPELELAS
+987 TES
-1000 EPAEEEAF
+1000 
-1008 TELNELDLPEYTEE
+1008 D
-1022 DALADAQLEPAAES
+1022 
-1036 EVEPELELVSEPVT
+1036 
-1050 EEAFTELN
+1050 
-1058 ELDLPEY
+1058 
-1065 TEEDALADAQL
+1065 
-1076 EPAAESEVE
+1076 
-1085 PELELASEPAEEEA
+1085 
-1099 FTEFNELDLPE
+1099 
-1110 YTEEDA
+1110 
-1116 LADAQLEPVAESEVE
+1116 VE

-1184 DLEEEET
+1184 EPAEEEA
-1191 FTELDELDLPEYT
+1191 FT
-1204 EEDALADAQ
+1204 
-1213 LESATESEVEPE
+1213 E

-1289 QLEPAVE
+1289 QLEPAAE
-1296 SDVEPELELASD
+1296 SEVEPELELASD
-1308 LEEEEVFTELN
+1308 L
-1319 ELDLPEYTEED
+1319 
-1330 ALADAQLE
+1330 
-1338 PVAESEVEPELD
+1338 
-1350 LASDLEEEE
+1350 
-1359 AFTELDELDLPEYT
+1359 DE
-1373 EEDALADAQLEPA
+1373 
-1386 VESGVEPEL
+1386 
-1395 ELASEPAAEEAF
+1395 EEAF

-1427 QLELSVESEV
+1427 QLEPAAESEVEPELELASVLEEEDPFTELDELDLPEYTEEDALADAQLEPAAESEV
-1437 EPELGDGTETLAQE
+1437 EPELGDETETLAQE

-1464 ASVESAVDEVQ
+1464 ASVESAADEVQ
-1475 PELLDATQD
+1475 PELSDATQD
-1484 VPPTQS
+1484 EPPTQS

>member
-1 MDPIYLTNLRT
+1 
-12 SKFKA
+12 
-17 HTEPFM
+17 M

-158 QAKLNQTPDTP
+158 QAKLNQTPDAP

-647 LASGLEIDQNSTELL
+647 LASELEIDQNSTELL

-801 LEANTELELSSAE
+801 LEGNAELELSSAE
-814 DDLPEQTTATNETVD
+814 DDLPEQTTATNETAD

-870 LPEENDEPQ
+870 LPQENDEPQ
-879 LAEVTPSSV
+879 LAEVTQSSA

-912 ESDLTALNELDLPE
+912 ESDLTALNELDLSE

-951 LASEPAEEEAFT
+951 LASEPVEEEAFT
-963 ELDELDLPEY
+963 ELNELDLPEYTEEDVLADAQLEPAAESDVEPELASDLEEEEAFTELNELDLPEY

-1022 DALADAQLEPAAES
+1022 DALADAQLEPA
-1036 EVEPELELVSEPVT
+1036 T
-1050 EEAFTELN
+1050 
-1058 ELDLPEY
+1058 
-1065 TEEDALADAQL
+1065 
-1076 EPAAESEVE
+1076 ESEVE

-1099 FTEFNELDLPE
+1099 FTELDELDLPE

-1116 LADAQLEPVAESEVE
+1116 LADAQLESVVESEVE

-1137 SEPAAE
+1137 SDLEEE

-1184 DLEEEET
+1184 DLEEEEAFT
-1191 FTELDELDLPEYT
+1191 ELNKLDLPEYTEEDALADAQLEPAAESEVEPELELASEPAEEEAFPELDELDLPEYTEEDALANAQLEPAAESEVEPELELASEPAAEEAFTELDELDLPEYT

-1213 LESATESEVEPE
+1213 LEPAVESEVEPE
-1225 LDELDLPEY
+1225 LELASEPAEEEVFTELNELDLPEY

-1261 EPAEEEVFTELNE
+1261 EPAEEEVFTEL
-1274 LDLPEYTEEDALADA
+1274 
-1289 QLEPAVE
+1289 
-1296 SDVEPELELASD
+1296 
-1308 LEEEEVFTELN
+1308 
-1319 ELDLPEYTEED
+1319 
-1330 ALADAQLE
+1330 
-1338 PVAESEVEPELD
+1338 
-1350 LASDLEEEE
+1350 
-1359 AFTELDELDLPEYT
+1359 DELDLPEYT

-1386 VESGVEPEL
+1386 
-1395 ELASEPAAEEAF
+1395 A
-1407 TELNE
+1407 
-1412 LDLPEYTEEDALADA
+1412 
-1427 QLELSVESEV
+1427 ESEV
-1437 EPELGDGTETLAQE
+1437 EPELGDETETLAQE

>member
-1 MDPIYLTNLRT
+1 
-12 SKFKA
+12 
-17 HTEPFM
+17 M

-801 LEANTELELSSAE
+801 LEGNAELELSSAE
-814 DDLPEQTTATNETVD
+814 DDLPEQTTATNETAD

-847 DDALAPDALSQS
+847 DDALAPDAISQS

-936 QLEPAAESEVEPELE
+936 QLEPATESEVEPELE
-951 LASEPAEEEAFT
+951 LASEPVEEEAFT

-1036 EVEPELELVSEPVT
+1036 EVEPELELASDLEEKEAFTELDKIDLPEYTEEDALADAQLEPAAESEVEPELELASEPT
-1050 EEAFTELN
+1050 EEEAFTELDELDLPEYTEEDALANAQLEPAAESEVEPELELATEPAEEEVFTELN

-1099 FTEFNELDLPE
+1099 FTELDELDLPEYTEEDALSDAQLEPAAESEVEPELELASEPAEEEAFTELDELDLPE

-1116 LADAQLEPVAESEVE
+1116 LADAQLEPAAESEVE
-1131 PELELA
+1131 SELELA
-1137 SEPAAE
+1137 SDLEE
-1143 EAFTELNELDLPE
+1143 KEAFTELDKLDLPE

-1184 DLEEEET
+1184 VLEEE
-1191 FTELDELDLPEYT
+1191 DP
-1204 EEDALADAQ
+1204 
-1213 LESATESEVEPE
+1213 
-1225 LDELDLPEY
+1225 
-1234 TEEDALADAQLEPA
+1234 
-1248 VESEVEPELELAT
+1248 
-1261 EPAEEEVFTELNE
+1261 
-1274 LDLPEYTEEDALADA
+1274 
-1289 QLEPAVE
+1289 
-1296 SDVEPELELASD
+1296 
-1308 LEEEEVFTELN
+1308 
-1319 ELDLPEYTEED
+1319 
-1330 ALADAQLE
+1330 
-1338 PVAESEVEPELD
+1338 
-1350 LASDLEEEE
+1350 
-1359 AFTELDELDLPEYT
+1359 FTELDELDLPEYT
-1373 EEDALADAQLEPA
+1373 EEDALADAQLEP
-1386 VESGVEPEL
+1386 
-1395 ELASEPAAEEAF
+1395 
-1407 TELNE
+1407 
-1412 LDLPEYTEEDALADA
+1412 
-1427 QLELSVESEV
+1427 SVESEV

-1475 PELLDATQD
+1475 PELLGATQD

>member
-1 MDPIYLTNLRT
+1 
-12 SKFKA
+12 
-17 HTEPFM
+17 M

-633 QLLNEVLGEPVPEE
+633 QLLNEVLGEPVSEE

-801 LEANTELELSSAE
+801 LEGNTELELSSAE

-879 LAEVTPSSV
+879 LAEVTPSSA

-912 ESDLTALNELDLPE
+912 ESDLTALNELDLSEYTEEDTLADAQLEPAAESEVEPELELASEPVEEEAFTELDELDLPEYTEEDALADAQLEPVAESEVEPELDLASEPAEEEAFTELNKLDLPEYTEEDALADAQLEPAAESEVEPELELVSEPAEEESFTELDELDLPEYTEEDALADAQLEPAVESEVEPELELASEPAEEEVFTELNELDLPE

-987 AESEVEPELELAS
+987 TESEVEPELASDLEEEEAFTELNELDLPEYTEEDALADAQLEPAAESEVEPELELVS
-1000 EPAEEEAF
+1000 EPAEEEAFTELDELDLPEYTEEDALADAQLEPAAESEVEPELASDLEEEEAF

-1050 EEAFTELN
+1050 EEAFTELD
-1058 ELDLPEY
+1058 ELDLPEYTEEDALADAQLESATESEVESELELVSEPAAEEAFTELDELDVPEY

-1099 FTEFNELDLPE
+1099 F
-1110 YTEEDA
+1110 
-1116 LADAQLEPVAESEVE
+1116 
-1131 PELELA
+1131 
-1137 SEPAAE
+1137 
-1143 EAFTELNELDLPE
+1143 
-1156 YTEEDALADAQ
+1156 
-1167 LEPAAESEVEP
+1167 
-1178 ELELAS
+1178 
-1184 DLEEEET
+1184 
-1191 FTELDELDLPEYT
+1191 
-1204 EEDALADAQ
+1204 
-1213 LESATESEVEPE
+1213 PE

-1234 TEEDALADAQLEPA
+1234 TEEDALADAQLEP
-1248 VESEVEPELELAT
+1248 
-1261 EPAEEEVFTELNE
+1261 
-1274 LDLPEYTEEDALADA
+1274 
-1289 QLEPAVE
+1289 
-1296 SDVEPELELASD
+1296 
-1308 LEEEEVFTELN
+1308 
-1319 ELDLPEYTEED
+1319 
-1330 ALADAQLE
+1330 
-1338 PVAESEVEPELD
+1338 
-1350 LASDLEEEE
+1350 
-1359 AFTELDELDLPEYT
+1359 
-1373 EEDALADAQLEPA
+1373 
-1386 VESGVEPEL
+1386 
-1395 ELASEPAAEEAF
+1395 
-1407 TELNE
+1407 
-1412 LDLPEYTEEDALADA
+1412 
-1427 QLELSVESEV
+1427 SVESEV
-1437 EPELGDGTETLAQE
+1437 EPELGEETETLAQE

>member
-1 MDPIYLTNLRT
+1 M
-12 SKFKA
+12 
-17 HTEPFM
+17 
-23 RRFFQRLLLPV
+23 
-34 AVMVVTQTSFVS
+34 
-46 AESIRL
+46 
-52 VGPDGQVQPTPQYSE
+52 
-67 NIVRNSA
+67 
-74 NNEPG
+74 
-79 RFFGPTSA
+79 
-87 NQTLWSIAS
+87 
-96 QLRPSSSVTVQQTLL
+96 QQTLL

-190 QTPPQ
+190 HTPPQ

-583 QDAPLSEESTELLD
+583 QDVPLSEESTELLD

-801 LEANTELELSSAE
+801 LEGNTELELSSAE

-829 ELLADLAAQPQ
+829 ELLTDLAAQPQ

-879 LAEVTPSSV
+879 LAEVTPSSA

-912 ESDLTALNELDLPE
+912 ESDLTELNELDLPE

-936 QLEPAAESEVEPELE
+936 QLEPAVESEVEPEPELELASDLEEEEAFTELNKLDLPEYTEEDALADAQLEPAAEAEVEPELE

-987 AESEVEPELELAS
+987 V
-1000 EPAEEEAF
+1000 
-1008 TELNELDLPEYTEE
+1008 
-1022 DALADAQLEPAAES
+1022 
-1036 EVEPELELVSEPVT
+1036 
-1050 EEAFTELN
+1050 
-1058 ELDLPEY
+1058 
-1065 TEEDALADAQL
+1065 
-1076 EPAAESEVE
+1076 
-1085 PELELASEPAEEEA
+1085 
-1099 FTEFNELDLPE
+1099 
-1110 YTEEDA
+1110 
-1116 LADAQLEPVAESEVE
+1116 ESEVE

-1167 LEPAAESEVEP
+1167 LEPS
-1178 ELELAS
+1178 
-1184 DLEEEET
+1184 
-1191 FTELDELDLPEYT
+1191 
-1204 EEDALADAQ
+1204 
-1213 LESATESEVEPE
+1213 
-1225 LDELDLPEY
+1225 
-1234 TEEDALADAQLEPA
+1234 
-1248 VESEVEPELELAT
+1248 VESE
-1261 EPAEEEVFTELNE
+1261 
-1274 LDLPEYTEEDALADA
+1274 
-1289 QLEPAVE
+1289 
-1296 SDVEPELELASD
+1296 
-1308 LEEEEVFTELN
+1308 
-1319 ELDLPEYTEED
+1319 
-1330 ALADAQLE
+1330 
-1338 PVAESEVEPELD
+1338 
-1350 LASDLEEEE
+1350 
-1359 AFTELDELDLPEYT
+1359 
-1373 EEDALADAQLEPA
+1373 
-1386 VESGVEPEL
+1386 VEPEL

-1427 QLELSVESEV
+1427 QLEPSVESEV

-1475 PELLDATQD
+1475 PELLGATQD